1 MNSTFKVVFNKAR
14 GALMVVNEVTSSV
27 QGKGTKTVVAA
38 AVAAMIAGV
47 SGSAMAIETDTEIK
61 ATDTALKATFTKAE
75 KQTDVASSLIGTSGD
90 KLALKNV
97 TNKDMYAAGSL
108 DLTASSKDNV
118 VTLKNGSVS
127 NFSGKVTSADHFGAV
142 VTATTGTLKID
153 NVTFENN
160 KFDEVKT
167 GEQKHNGA
175 RGIIRAAGANLEVAK
190 STFAGNEAVLGGAI
204 NVWSNGENTVKITD
218 STFTGNATKSHG
230 GAVYIT
236 GSKVKTTIA
245 DSTFSKNTS
254 GKQGG
259 ALQLAGA
266 GETTITNTTFSEN
279 AAGTFG
285 GAINATNTQ
294 VVAKNVNFEGN
305 KAVGDDGHGGA
316 LFLNGN
322 TASYTQAGG
331 KFVGNS
337 AKKNGGAIRVQDGA
351 DLALTNVVF
360 DGNTAANG
368 GAVDTFNA
376 GDVKFTDTTFT
387 NNQAG
392 GWGGAL
398 RINGGN
404 VTIAVTEGKSLVY
417 EGNKAGTNAEEAA
430 AKNYEKQGDFM
441 YLNGASDKATFE
453 LAGDLTIKDSIV
465 SNHGTIEKTG
475 KGTLTTADMTGFVGT
490 LNVNEGKMV
499 IEGGIAEYDIA
510 AQVGVNNSSSE
521 AAQLGA
527 TNVTVG
533 QAAVTKGNA
542 KPAVKAELAMGAV
555 QANHAINFVVNEGST
570 LTMQSLAVGTKEYT
584 QRNAEKDATPAKAT
598 YVGAVNITGDATVTE
613 GITIA
618 AGTAEK
624 GAVLTQI
631 FGNLTAKSLTVA
643 AAVKDDKKTVTAE
656 AGTFAQT
663 AGKLTVD
670 TLTNGGTM
678 TVNGTVVTKADSVN
692 SGNINTYSAQDKKGT
707 LVISGGTFTND
718 GTMTFDKITV
728 EDGATLKT
736 GVNLN
741 GEASFVA
748 FTELDLQKGST
759 LNINALNA
767 KSTVDGKE
775 VEKADILKFT
785 EGTLNLEGGALQVAG
800 EAFTGKV
807 ELAQGTTANINGDYT
822 FEQVKNAGN
831 VTVEGGTLTVTDS
844 FTATSKAESATVG
857 TFTVENNGT
866 PALTTK
872 ASGLDIAKSTS
883 TEAKYTA
890 GAVINNGTITFT
902 DAAGEFANLDAVKKV
917 KDAIASSGNGLIV
930 FGDKVT
936 IKAEEV
942 DKVLMDGKVTATNA
956 EKLAGVELEQ
966 FKDATVTGVTD
977 PLSGSF
983 GKVELA
989 TNETALEV
997 TSGLKLNGTGDLVTV
1012 KGQDDKVT
1020 LKGVSIGEN
1029 GKLTTTGAGA
1039 VVGAIVGSSDK
1050 FGALNV
1056 AAGDLTV
1063 KGAATLQNLTV
1074 AADSALVMG
1083 KAAEADKVVGTL
1095 EVKDN
1100 ALVLGTLTAGE
1111 VNLKDADVLGTL
1123 TADKLTATG
1132 KVFVGSDEAD
1142 VAGKLVVNELVSGT
1156 VFADPA
1162 WKDGHILSLNDASQ
1176 VAVGTAAAGSTV
1188 VAGQGS
1194 LVALGTTDL
1203 DVAVKTVA
1211 AAGHAV
1217 LGTNEGQMKS
1227 AIYVDGGKTYDEAT
1241 DTTSY
1246 KTIAGNVIASGWNTD
1261 GFDAASA
1268 DAKTGVQVLENNL
1281 MVVDMNTIDKTGAN
1295 AVFVKDVTNN
1305 GTIYLA
1311 DAEFG
1316 DKVMFTEADYRQGTT
1331 GAITFNGDRLMSAAF
1346 KDKVHTIAFDDA
1358 KVASYEGL
1366 ETLPLVTA
1374 MYEGKAQNG
1383 ASTSA
1388 KFNNWLMS
1396 SGNGLDREEVIAIG
1410 NDAAKLGATSAVAS
1424 VTMDAI
1430 SAFNDSVA
1438 ARTNVLAQ
1446 RAEGVTVWADV
1457 MGGHY
1462 EAKELMDGQGY
1473 KSDVYGGVLGVDSVV
1488 DGYTLGAAFTVATA
1502 DTDSTNT
1509 LAVSSTDSDFV
1520 GFSVY
1525 GAKAFG
1531 QFNLA
1536 ADLGYM
1542 KGSNDVS
1549 VNAYNI
1555 GDFSADTD
1563 AFTLGLRGDVL
1574 VDAGSFKVVPHA
1586 GLRFTHLTTDDFE
1599 SAYTTKID
1607 SMNIFQM
1614 PVGVTVTGNVE
1625 AAGWNVAPL
1634 LDLSVVPA
1642 FGDTDADMTLGI
1654 NGVAATS
1661 ALSTQVIDSNLFQMK
1676 LGVSAQKDAFTF
1688 GLNYKLGAGSD
1699 NRVNNTFNA
1708 TVGYAF

>member
-47 SGSAMAIETDTEIK
+47 SGSAMAADADTVIN

-75 KQTDVASSLIGTSGD
+75 QQADVKGSLIGTSNNG
-90 KLALKNV
+90 KLVLKNG
-97 TNKDMYAAGSL
+97 TNKGMYAAGSL
-108 DLTASSKDNV
+108 DLTASSSKDGV

-167 GEQKHNGA
+167 GDNLHNGS

-204 NVWSNGENTVKITD
+204 NVWSDGENTVKIAD

-236 GSKVKTTIA
+236 GSHVKTTIA
-245 DSTFSKNTS
+245 DATFSKNTS

-259 ALQLAGA
+259 ALQLTGA

-294 VVAKNVNFEGN
+294 VVAENVTFEGN
-305 KAVGDDGHGGA
+305 KAASADGHGGA
-316 LFLNGN
+316 LSVDGQG
-322 TASYTQAGG
+322 ASYTQAGG

-351 DLALTNVVF
+351 DLALKNVVF

-368 GAVDTFNA
+368 GAVDTYNA
-376 GDVKFTDTTFT
+376 GAVKFTDTTFT

-398 RINGGN
+398 RINGNN

-430 AKNYEKQGDFM
+430 VKKFEKQGDFM
-441 YLNGASDKATFE
+441 YLSNDTDTASFE

-465 SNHGTIEKTG
+465 SNHGTIKKTG
-475 KGTLTTADMTGFVGT
+475 KGTLTTADMTGFVGN
-490 LNVNEGKMV
+490 LHVKEGKMV

-510 AQVGVNNSSSE
+510 AQGAVNGANSG
-521 AAQLGA
+521 AAGELAA
-527 TNVTVG
+527 TTVTVG
-533 QAAVTKGNA
+533 QAAGA

-555 QANHAINFVVNEGST
+555 QANHAINFVVNKGST

-584 QRNAEKDATPAKAT
+584 PRNAEKDAIPAKAT
-598 YVGAVNITGDATVTE
+598 YVGAVTIKGDATVTE
-613 GITIA
+613 GITVA
-618 AGTAEK
+618 AGTAGQ
-624 GAVLTQI
+624 GAVLTQKS
-631 FGNLTAKSLTVA
+631 GNLTAKSLTVA
-643 AAVKDDKKTVTAE
+643 AEVKKDKNNVTTAK
-656 AGTFAQT
+656 AGTFTQEDGT
-663 AGKLTVD
+663 LTVD

-678 TVNGTVVTKADSVN
+678 TVAGTVVTKADSVN
-692 SGNINTYSAQDKKGT
+692 SGAINSYESKTGSLTIA
-707 LVISGGTFTND
+707 GGTFSND
-718 GTMTFDKITV
+718 GKMTFNKITV

-741 GEASFVA
+741 GEPSFVV
-748 FTELDLQKGST
+748 FKELNLQKGST
-759 LNINALNA
+759 LNINALND
-767 KSTVDGKE
+767 KSANTVKE
-775 VEKADILKFT
+775 NDILKFT
-785 EGTLNLEGGALQVAG
+785 EGTVNLNGGALQVAG

-807 ELAQGTTANINGDYT
+807 ALDAGATANIDGDYT
-822 FEQVKNAGN
+822 FEQVNNGGKA
-831 VTVEGGTLTVTDS
+831 TVGGTLTVTDS
-844 FTATSKAESATVG
+844 FAAGDFTVADNGTLVLTSKAAGLKIAEGTATK
-857 TFTVENNGT
+857 NSN
-866 PALTTK
+866 LT
-872 ASGLDIAKSTS
+872 
-883 TEAKYTA
+883 
-890 GAVINNGTITFT
+890 NNGTITFT
-902 DAAGEFANLDAVKKV
+902 DAAGEFADLEKVAAVKN
-917 KDAIASSGNGLIV
+917 AIARFGNGLIV

-942 DKVLMDGKVTATNA
+942 NKVLKDGKVTATNA
-956 EKLAGVELEQ
+956 AKLAGVELEQ
-966 FKDATVTGVTD
+966 FKDATVTEVNSNSA
-977 PLSGSF
+977 LSGSF

-989 TNETALEV
+989 AGENALTVE
-997 TSGLKLNGTGDLVTV
+997 SGLKLNGTGDLVTV

-1020 LKGVSIGEN
+1020 LKGVNIGKN

-1039 VVGAIVGSSDK
+1039 VVGTIAGKDNK

-1063 KGAATLQNLTV
+1063 KGDATVQNLTV
-1074 AADSALVMG
+1074 AADTALVMA
-1083 KAAEADKVVGTL
+1083 KAAEADEAVGNL
-1095 EVKDN
+1095 DVKDH
-1100 ALVLGTLTAGE
+1100 ALVLGTLTAGK
-1111 VNLKDADVLGTL
+1111 VTLG
-1123 TADKLTATG
+1123 
-1132 KVFVGSDEAD
+1132 EAD
-1142 VAGKLVVNELVSGT
+1142 VAGKLVVNELASGT
-1156 VFADPA
+1156 VFADSA
-1162 WKDGHILSLNDASQ
+1162 WKDGHGLTLNDASQ
-1176 VAVGTAAAGSTV
+1176 VAIGSIVGVDSTV
-1188 VAGQGS
+1188 MAGQGS
-1194 LVALGTTDL
+1194 LVAIGTTDL
-1203 DVAVKTVA
+1203 DVAAKAVA

-1227 AIYVDGGKTYDEAT
+1227 AIYVDGGKTYNEAT

-1246 KTIAGNVIASGWNTD
+1246 KTIAGNVIASGWSTAE
-1261 GFDAASA
+1261 FKAAA
-1268 DAKTGVQVLENNL
+1268 NKTGVQVLENNL
-1281 MVVDMNTIDKTGAN
+1281 MVVDMNTIDTTGAN
-1295 AVFVKDVTNN
+1295 AVFANAVTNN

-1316 DKVMFTEADYRQGTT
+1316 DKVMFSEAGYTPDTT
-1331 GAITFNGDRLMSAAF
+1331 GVITFNGDRLMSAAL

-1424 VTMDAI
+1424 VTMDAL

>member
-47 SGSAMAIETDTEIK
+47 SGSAMATETDTEIK

-75 KQTDVASSLIGTSGD
+75 KQDDVASSLIGTSGD
-90 KLALKNV
+90 KLVLKNV
-97 TNKDMYAAGSL
+97 TNKGMYAAGSL

-417 EGNKAGTNAEEAA
+417 EGNRAGTNAEAA

-441 YLNGASDKATFE
+441 YLNGASDRAAFE

-475 KGTLTTADMTGFVGT
+475 KGTLTTADMTGFVGK
-490 LNVNEGKMV
+490 LDVKEGKMV

-510 AQVGVNNSSSE
+510 AQIGVNKGTS
-521 AAQLGA
+521 GA
-527 TNVTVG
+527 VELDPTTVTVG
-533 QAAVTKGNA
+533 QDGEPFA
-542 KPAVKAELAMGAV
+542 KAELAMGAV
-555 QANHAINFVVNEGST
+555 QANHAINFDVNEGST
-570 LTMQSLAVGTKEYT
+570 LTMQSLTVGTKEYA
-584 QRNAEKDATPAKAT
+584 QRTEAKADPAKAT

-613 GITIA
+613 GVTVA
-618 AGTAEK
+618 AGTADK
-624 GAVLTQI
+624 AAVLTQTS
-631 FGNLTAKSLTVA
+631 GNLTAKSLTVA
-643 AAVKDDKKTVTAE
+643 AAVEKDQKVTAQ
-656 AGTFAQT
+656 AGTFNQT
-663 AGKLTVD
+663 DGTLTVD

-678 TVNGTVVTKADSVN
+678 TVNGTVVTNADSVN
-692 SGNINTYSAQDKKGT
+692 TGAINSYKSKNGSLTIA
-707 LVISGGTFTND
+707 GGTFTND

-736 GVNLN
+736 GVNLD
-741 GEASFVA
+741 GEASFVV
-748 FTELDLQKGST
+748 FKTLDLQKGST

-767 KSTVDGKE
+767 KSKVDG
-775 VEKADILKFT
+775 KADILKFT
-785 EGTLNLEGGALQVAG
+785 EGTVNLYGGALQVAG

-807 ELAQGTTANINGDYT
+807 ELAQGTTTNINGDYT
-822 FEQVKNAGN
+822 FEQVNNAGTT
-831 VTVEGGTLTVTDS
+831 TVGGTLTVTDS
-844 FTATSKAESATVG
+844 FTAGK
-857 TFTVENNGT
+857 FTVENNGT
-866 PALTTK
+866 LVLTSK
-872 ASGLDIAKSTS
+872 AAGLKIAVG
-883 TEAKYTA
+883 TA
-890 GAVINNGTITFT
+890 TNNNQLINNGTITFT
-902 DAAGEFANLDAVKKV
+902 DAAGEFASLDKVAAV
-917 KDAIASSGNGLIV
+917 KDAIAPSGNGLIV

-942 DKVLMDGKVTATNA
+942 NKVLKDGKVKASDVAN
-956 EKLAGVELEQ
+956 LAGVELEQ
-966 FKDATVTGVTD
+966 FKDATVTGVD
-977 PLSGSF
+977 AALSGSF

-989 TNETALEV
+989 AGQTALTVE
-997 TSGLKLNGTGDLVTV
+997 SGLKLNGTGDLVTV
-1012 KGQDDKVT
+1012 KKDKTVT
-1020 LKGVSIGEN
+1020 LQGVNIGEY

-1039 VVGAIVGSSDK
+1039 VVGAIAGNGGK

-1056 AAGDLTV
+1056 AAG
-1063 KGAATLQNLTV
+1063 
-1074 AADSALVMG
+1074 
-1083 KAAEADKVVGTL
+1083 
-1095 EVKDN
+1095 
-1100 ALVLGTLTAGE
+1100 
-1111 VNLKDADVLGTL
+1111 TL
-1123 TADKLTATG
+1123 TADKLDATD
-1132 KVFVGSDEAD
+1132 VVLVGSDEED

-1162 WKDGHILSLNDASQ
+1162 WKDGLGLSLNDASQ
-1176 VAVGTAAAGSTV
+1176 VAIGSIGANSTV
-1188 VAGQGS
+1188 IAGQGS
-1194 LVALGTTDL
+1194 LVAIGTTDL
-1203 DVAVKTVA
+1203 DVAAKAVA

-1217 LGTNEGQMKS
+1217 LGPNEGQMRS

-1246 KTIAGNVIASGWNTD
+1246 EKINGNVIASGWNEAK
-1261 GFDAASA
+1261 FEDAETNNQVPAN
-1268 DAKTGVQVLENNL
+1268 VQVLENNL

-1316 DKVMFTEADYRQGTT
+1316 DKVMFTEADYTQGTT
-1331 GAITFNGDRLMSAAF
+1331 GAITFNGDRLMSAAL

-1488 DGYTLGAAFTVATA
+1488 SGYTLGAAFTVATA

>member
-47 SGSAMAIETDTEIK
+47 SGSAMATETDTEIK
-61 ATDTALKATFTKAE
+61 TTDTTLKATFTKAE
-75 KQTDVASSLIGTSGD
+75 TQADVTGSLIGTSET
-90 KLALKNV
+90 KLVLKNV
-97 TNKDMYAAGSL
+97 TNNGMYAAGSL
-108 DLTASSKDNV
+108 DLTASSKDDV

-127 NFSGKVTSADHFGAV
+127 NFSGKVTSGNHFGAV
-142 VTATTGTLKID
+142 ITATTGTLKID

-167 GEQKHNGA
+167 GDKGKQHNGT
-175 RGIIRAAGANLEVAK
+175 RGIIRAAGANLDVAN

-204 NVWSNGENTVKITD
+204 NVWSDGENTVKIAD

-236 GSKVKTTIA
+236 GSQVKTTIA

-254 GKQGG
+254 GKLGG

-368 GAVDTFNA
+368 GAVDTWNA
-376 GDVKFTDTTFT
+376 GNVKFTDTIFT

-430 AKNYEKQGDFM
+430 VKKFEKQGDFM
-441 YLNGASDKATFE
+441 YLSNATDTASFE

-475 KGTLTTADMTGFVGT
+475 KGTLTTADMTGFVGK
-490 LNVNEGKMV
+490 LDVKEGKMV

-510 AQVGVNNSSSE
+510 AQIDVNNGSNDAVE
-521 AAQLGA
+521 LAA
-527 TNVTVG
+527 TTVTVG
-533 QAAVTKGNA
+533 QADKS
-542 KPAVKAELAMGAV
+542 AVKAELAMGAV

-584 QRNAEKDATPAKAT
+584 QRTAVAKGDTPATAT
-598 YVGAVNITGDATVTE
+598 YVGNVAIKGNATVTE
-613 GITIA
+613 GITVA
-618 AGTAEK
+618 AGTANQV
-624 GAVLTQI
+624 AALTQTS
-631 FGNLTAKSLTVA
+631 GNLTAKSLTVA
-643 AAVKDDKKTVTAE
+643 AAVKGEKDAVTAQAGKFTQE
-656 AGTFAQT
+656 AGT
-663 AGKLTVD
+663 LTVD

-678 TVNGTVVTKADSVN
+678 TVKGTVVTNADSVN
-692 SGNINTYSAQDKKGT
+692 TGAINSYESKTGSLTIA
-707 LVISGGTFTND
+707 GGTFTND

-728 EDGATLKT
+728 ADGATLKT
-736 GVNLN
+736 GINLD
-741 GEASFVA
+741 GTASFVV
-748 FTELDLQKGST
+748 FQELDLQKGST

-767 KSTVDGKE
+767 KSQVDGKE

-785 EGTLNLEGGALQVAG
+785 EGTVKLNGGALQVAG

-807 ELAQGTTANINGDYT
+807 ELVAGATANINGDYT
-822 FEQVKNAGN
+822 FEQVNNGGTA
-831 VTVEGGTLTVTDS
+831 TVGGTLTVTDS
-844 FTATSKAESATVG
+844 FTAG
-857 TFTVENNGT
+857 DFTVENNGT
-866 PALTTK
+866 LVLTSK
-872 ASGLDIAKSTS
+872 AAGLNIA
-883 TEAKYTA
+883 EGTA
-890 GAVINNGTITFT
+890 AENIAVTNNGTITFT
-902 DAAGEFANLDAVKKV
+902 DAAGEFATLDAVQTV
-917 KDAIASSGNGLIV
+917 KGKLASSGNGLIV

-936 IKAEEV
+936 VKADAIK
-942 DKVLMDGKVTATNA
+942 DVLKDGKVTATNA
-956 EKLAGVELEQ
+956 AKLAGVELEQ
-966 FKDATVTGVTD
+966 FKDATVTGVDTA
-977 PLSGSF
+977 LSGSF

-989 TNETALEV
+989 AGQTALTVE
-997 TSGLKLNGTGDLVTV
+997 SGLKLNGTGDLVTV
-1012 KGQDDKVT
+1012 KEDKTVT
-1020 LKGVSIGEN
+1020 LKGVNIGQN

-1039 VVGAIVGSSDK
+1039 VVGAIAGN
-1050 FGALNV
+1050 GALNV

-1063 KGAATLQNLTV
+1063 KGNATVENLTV

-1083 KAAEADKVVGTL
+1083 KAAEAKAVGAL
-1095 EVKDN
+1095 EVKN
-1100 ALVLGTLTAGE
+1100 HAL
-1111 VNLKDADVLGTL
+1111 VLGTL
-1123 TADKLTATG
+1123 TADKLAATG
-1132 KVFVGSDEAD
+1132 TVCVGSDEED

-1176 VAVGTAAAGSTV
+1176 VAIGSIGANSTV

-1194 LVALGTTDL
+1194 LVALGTTAL

-1246 KTIAGNVIASGWNTD
+1246 KTIAGNVIASGWSTAE
-1261 GFDAASA
+1261 FEDAAN
-1268 DAKTGVQVLENNL
+1268 KTGVQVLENNL
-1281 MVVDMNTIDKTGAN
+1281 MVVDMNTIDKTGAH
-1295 AVFVKDVTNN
+1295 AVFANAVTNN

-1316 DKVMFTEADYRQGTT
+1316 DKVMFSEAGYTQGTI

-1488 DGYTLGAAFTVATA
+1488 SGYTLGAAFTVVTA

-1520 GFSVY
+1520 GFSFY

>member
-1 MNSTFKVVFNKAR
+1 MD
-14 GALMVVNEVTSSV
+14 G
-27 QGKGTKTVVAA
+27 QG
-38 AVAAMIAGV
+38 
-47 SGSAMAIETDTEIK
+47 
-61 ATDTALKATFTKAE
+61 
-75 KQTDVASSLIGTSGD
+75 
-90 KLALKNV
+90 
-97 TNKDMYAAGSL
+97 
-108 DLTASSKDNV
+108 
-118 VTLKNGSVS
+118 
-127 NFSGKVTSADHFGAV
+127 
-142 VTATTGTLKID
+142 
-153 NVTFENN
+153 
-160 KFDEVKT
+160 
-167 GEQKHNGA
+167 
-175 RGIIRAAGANLEVAK
+175 
-190 STFAGNEAVLGGAI
+190 
-204 NVWSNGENTVKITD
+204 
-218 STFTGNATKSHG
+218 
-230 GAVYIT
+230 
-236 GSKVKTTIA
+236 
-245 DSTFSKNTS
+245 
-254 GKQGG
+254 
-259 ALQLAGA
+259 
-266 GETTITNTTFSEN
+266 
-279 AAGTFG
+279 
-285 GAINATNTQ
+285 
-294 VVAKNVNFEGN
+294 
-305 KAVGDDGHGGA
+305 
-316 LFLNGN
+316 
-322 TASYTQAGG
+322 ASYTQAGG

-351 DLALTNVVF
+351 ALDLTNVVF

-368 GAVDTFNA
+368 GAVDTFKA
-376 GDVKFTDTTFT
+376 GNVKFTDTTFT

-398 RINGGN
+398 RINGGK

-430 AKNYEKQGDFM
+430 VKKFEKQGDFM
-441 YLNGASDKATFE
+441 YLSNATDTASFE

-465 SNHGTIEKTG
+465 SNHGIIEKTG
-475 KGTLTTADMTGFVGT
+475 KGTLTTADMTGFVGN
-490 LNVNEGKMV
+490 LNVKEGKMV

-510 AQVGVNNSSSE
+510 AQGAVNGGNSE
-521 AAQLGA
+521 AA
-527 TNVTVG
+527 TTKVTVG
-533 QAAVTKGNA
+533 QAAVTQGDA

-555 QANHAINFVVNEGST
+555 QANHAIDFVVHKGST
-570 LTMQSLAVGTKEYT
+570 LTMQSLAVGTKEYA

-613 GITIA
+613 GITVA
-618 AGTAEK
+618 AGTADK
-624 GAVLTQI
+624 AAVLTQTS
-631 FGNLTAKSLTVA
+631 GNLTAKSLTVA
-643 AAVKDDKKTVTAE
+643 AAVEKDQKVTAK
-656 AGTFAQT
+656 AGTFNQT
-663 AGKLTVD
+663 DGTLTVD

-678 TVNGTVVTKADSVN
+678 TVNGTVVTNADSVN
-692 SGNINTYSAQDKKGT
+692 TGAINSYKSKNGSLTIA
-707 LVISGGTFTND
+707 GGTFTND
-718 GTMTFDKITV
+718 GTMTFNKITV

-736 GVNLN
+736 GVNLD
-741 GEASFVA
+741 GKASFVV
-748 FTELDLQKGST
+748 FKTLDLQKGST

-767 KSTVDGKE
+767 KSKDDG
-775 VEKADILKFT
+775 KADILKFT
-785 EGTLNLEGGALQVAG
+785 EGTVNLNGGALQVAG

-807 ELAQGTTANINGDYT
+807 ELAQGTTTNINGDYT
-822 FEQVKNAGN
+822 FEQVNNAGTT
-831 VTVEGGTLTVTDS
+831 TVGGTLTVTDS
-844 FTATSKAESATVG
+844 FTAG
-857 TFTVENNGT
+857 TFKVDNNGT
-866 PALTTK
+866 LVLTTK
-872 ASGLDIAKSTS
+872 AAGLKIA
-883 TEAKYTA
+883 EGTA
-890 GAVINNGTITFT
+890 TTNSNLTNNGTITFT
-902 DAAGEFANLDAVKKV
+902 DAAGEFADLGKVAAVKNALV
-917 KDAIASSGNGLIV
+917 SSGNGLIV

-936 IKAEEV
+936 VKADAIK
-942 DKVLMDGKVTATNA
+942 DVLVDGKVKYSDVAS
-956 EKLAGVELEQ
+956 LAGVELEQ
-966 FKDATVTGVTD
+966 FKDATVTGVATA
-977 PLSGSF
+977 LSGSF

-989 TNETALEV
+989 AGQPALTV
-997 TSGLKLNGTGDLVTV
+997 KYGLKLNGTGDLVTV
-1012 KGQDDKVT
+1012 TKDKTVT
-1020 LKGVSIGEN
+1020 LQGVNIGEY

-1039 VVGAIVGSSDK
+1039 VVGAIAGNGGK

-1063 KGAATLQNLTV
+1063 KGAAALQNLTV

-1083 KAAEADKVVGTL
+1083 KAAETATAVGDL
-1095 EVKDN
+1095 EVKDY
-1100 ALVLGTLTAGE
+1100 ALVLGTLTAGKVTLGE
-1111 VNLKDADVLGTL
+1111 ADVFGTL
-1123 TADKLTATG
+1123 TADKLDATD
-1132 KVFVGSDEAD
+1132 VVLVGSDEED

-1162 WKDGHILSLNDASQ
+1162 WKDGLGLSLNDASQ
-1176 VAVGTAAAGSTV
+1176 VAIGSIGANSTV
-1188 VAGQGS
+1188 IAGQGS
-1194 LVALGTTDL
+1194 LVAIGTTDL
-1203 DVAVKTVA
+1203 DVAAKAVA

-1217 LGTNEGQMKS
+1217 LGPNEGQMRS

-1246 KTIAGNVIASGWNTD
+1246 EKINGNVIASGWNEAK
-1261 GFDAASA
+1261 FEDAETNNQVPAN
-1268 DAKTGVQVLENNL
+1268 VQVLENNL

-1316 DKVMFTEADYRQGTT
+1316 DKVMFTEADYTQGTT
-1331 GAITFNGDRLMSAAF
+1331 GAITFNGDRLMSAAL

-1488 DGYTLGAAFTVATA
+1488 SGYTLGAAFTVATA

>member
-47 SGSAMAIETDTEIK
+47 SGSAMATETDTEIK

-75 KQTDVASSLIGTSGD
+75 TQDNVASSLIGTSGD
-90 KLALKNV
+90 KLVLKNV
-97 TNKDMYAAGSL
+97 TNKGMYAAGSL

-127 NFSGKVTSADHFGAV
+127 NFSGKVTSTDHFGAV

-160 KFDEVKT
+160 KFDEVNT
-167 GEQKHNGA
+167 GDKQHNGT

-236 GSKVKTTIA
+236 GSQVKTTIA
-245 DSTFSKNTS
+245 DATFSKNTS

-285 GAINATNTQ
+285 GAINATGTK
-294 VVAKNVNFEGN
+294 VAATNVTFEGN
-305 KAVGDDGHGGA
+305 KAASADGHGGA
-316 LFLNGN
+316 LFVDGQG
-322 TASYTQAGG
+322 ASYTQVGG

-337 AKKNGGAIRVQDGA
+337 AKKNGGAIRVQNGA
-351 DLALTNVVF
+351 HLDLTNVVF

-368 GAVDTFNA
+368 GAVDTFKA

-387 NNQAG
+387 NNQTG

-404 VTIAVTEGKSLVY
+404 VTIVVTEGKSLVY

-430 AKNYEKQGDFM
+430 VKKYEKQGDFM
-441 YLNGASDKATFE
+441 YLSNASDKATFA

-465 SNHGTIEKTG
+465 SNHGTIEKTD
-475 KGTLTTADMTGFVGT
+475 KGTLTTADMTGFVGN
-490 LNVNEGKMV
+490 LNVKEGKMV

-510 AQVGVNNSSSE
+510 AQGAVNGANSG
-521 AAQLGA
+521 AAGGLAA
-527 TNVTVG
+527 TTVTVG
-533 QAAVTKGNA
+533 QAAGA

-555 QANHAINFVVNEGST
+555 QANHAIDFVVNEGST

-584 QRNAEKDATPAKAT
+584 QRTAAKAATPAKAT

-613 GITIA
+613 GITVA

-624 GAVLTQI
+624 AAVLTQTS
-631 FGNLTAKSLTVA
+631 GNLTAKSLTVA
-643 AAVKDDKKTVTAE
+643 AAVKGEKDAVTAQ
-656 AGTFAQT
+656 AGTFTQEA
-663 AGKLTVD
+663 AGTLTVD

-678 TVNGTVVTKADSVN
+678 TVKGTVVTNADSVN
-692 SGNINTYSAQDKKGT
+692 TGAINSSESKNGSLTIA
-707 LVISGGTFTND
+707 GGTFTND
-718 GTMTFDKITV
+718 GKMTFKKITV

-736 GVNLN
+736 GVNLD
-741 GEASFVA
+741 GKASFVV
-748 FTELDLQKGST
+748 FETLDLQKGST

-767 KSTVDGKE
+767 KSKDDG
-775 VEKADILKFT
+775 KADILKFK
-785 EGTLNLEGGALQVAG
+785 EGTVNLYGGALQVAG

-807 ELAQGTTANINGDYT
+807 ALDAGATAIINGDYT
-822 FEQVKNAGN
+822 FEQVNNGGTA
-831 VTVEGGTLTVTDS
+831 TVDGTLTVTDS
-844 FTATSKAESATVG
+844 FTAGKFTVGNNGTLVLTSKAAGLKIAEGTAT
-857 TFTVENNGT
+857 TNSN
-866 PALTTK
+866 LT
-872 ASGLDIAKSTS
+872 
-883 TEAKYTA
+883 
-890 GAVINNGTITFT
+890 NNGTITFT
-902 DAAGEFANLDAVKKV
+902 DAAGEFATLSAVKTV
-917 KDAIASSGNGLIV
+917 KKALASSGNGLIV

-942 DKVLMDGKVTATNA
+942 NKVLKDGKVKASDVA
-956 EKLAGVELEQ
+956 DLAGVELEQ
-966 FKDATVTGVTD
+966 FKDATVTDVEAA
-977 PLSGSF
+977 LSGSF

-989 TNETALEV
+989 TGQTALTV
-997 TSGLKLNGTGDLVTV
+997 DSGLKLNGTGDLVTV
-1012 KGQDDKVT
+1012 KKDKTVT
-1020 LKGVSIGEN
+1020 LQGVNIGEH

-1039 VVGAIVGSSDK
+1039 VVGTIAGNKDNK

-1063 KGAATLQNLTV
+1063 KGDATVQNLTV
-1074 AADSALVMG
+1074 AADTALVMA
-1083 KAAEADKVVGTL
+1083 KAAEADEAVGNL
-1095 EVKDN
+1095 EVKDH
-1100 ALVLGTLTAGE
+1100 ALVLGTLTAGKVTLGE
-1111 VNLKDADVLGTL
+1111 ADVFGTL
-1123 TADKLTATG
+1123 TADKLTANG
-1132 KVFVGSDEAD
+1132 DVFVGSDEED
-1142 VAGKLVVNELVSGT
+1142 VAGKLVVNELASGT
-1156 VFADPA
+1156 VFADSA
-1162 WKDGHILSLNDASQ
+1162 WKDGHGLTLNDASQ
-1176 VAVGTAAAGSTV
+1176 VAIGSIVGVDSTV
-1188 VAGQGS
+1188 MAGQGS

-1203 DVAVKTVA
+1203 DVAAKAVA

-1246 KTIAGNVIASGWNTD
+1246 KTIAGNVIASGWNEAK
-1261 GFDAASA
+1261 FEDAEPNNQVPAN
-1268 DAKTGVQVLENNL
+1268 VQVLENNL
-1281 MVVDMNTIDKTGAN
+1281 MVVDMNTIDTTGAN
-1295 AVFVKDVTNN
+1295 AVFAKAVTNN

-1316 DKVMFTEADYRQGTT
+1316 DKVMFSKAGYTQGTT
-1331 GAITFNGDRLMSAAF
+1331 GAITFNGDRLMSAAL

>member
-47 SGSAMAIETDTEIK
+47 SGSAMATETDTEIK
-61 ATDTALKATFTKAE
+61 TTDTTLKATFTKAE
-75 KQTDVASSLIGTSGD
+75 TQADVTGSLIGTSET
-90 KLALKNV
+90 KLVLKNV
-97 TNKDMYAAGSL
+97 TNNGMYAAGSL
-108 DLTASSKDNV
+108 DLTASSKDDV

-127 NFSGKVTSADHFGAV
+127 NFSGKVTSGNHFGAV
-142 VTATTGTLKID
+142 ITATTGTLKID

-167 GEQKHNGA
+167 GDKDKQHNGT
-175 RGIIRAAGANLEVAK
+175 RGIIRAAGANLDVAN

-204 NVWSNGENTVKITD
+204 NVWSDGENTVKIAD

-236 GSKVKTTIA
+236 GSQVKTTIA

-254 GKQGG
+254 GKLGG

-368 GAVDTFNA
+368 GAVDTWNA
-376 GDVKFTDTTFT
+376 GNVKFTDTIFT

-430 AKNYEKQGDFM
+430 VKKFEKQGDFM
-441 YLNGASDKATFE
+441 YLSNATDTASFE

-475 KGTLTTADMTGFVGT
+475 KGTLTTADMTGFVGK
-490 LNVNEGKMV
+490 LDVKEGKMV

-510 AQVGVNNSSSE
+510 AQIGVNNGSNDAVE
-521 AAQLGA
+521 LAA
-527 TNVTVG
+527 TTVTVG
-533 QAAVTKGNA
+533 QADKS
-542 KPAVKAELAMGAV
+542 AVKAELAMGAV

-613 GITIA
+613 GITVA

-624 GAVLTQI
+624 AAVLTQTSS
-631 FGNLTAKSLTVA
+631 NLTAKSLAVA
-643 AAVKDDKKTVTAE
+643 AEVKNDKKEVTAK
-656 AGTFAQT
+656 AGMFAQT
-663 AGKLTVD
+663 TGSTLTVD

-678 TVNGTVVTKADSVN
+678 TVGGTVVTKADSVN
-692 SGNINTYSAQDKKGT
+692 TGAINSYESKTGSLTIA
-707 LVISGGTFTND
+707 GGTFTND
-718 GTMTFDKITV
+718 GTMTFNKITV

-736 GVNLN
+736 GVNLD
-741 GEASFVA
+741 GKASFVV
-748 FTELDLQKGST
+748 FETLDLQKGST

-767 KSTVDGKE
+767 KSKVDGKE
-775 VEKADILKFT
+775 VDTLKFT
-785 EGTLNLEGGALQVAG
+785 EGTVNLNGGALQVAG

-807 ELAQGTTANINGDYT
+807 ELAAGAAANINGDYT
-822 FEQVKNAGN
+822 FEQVNNGGTA
-831 VTVEGGTLTVTDS
+831 TVGGTLTVTDS
-844 FTATSKAESATVG
+844 FKAG

-866 PALTTK
+866 LALTTK
-872 ASGLDIAKSTS
+872 AAGLKIDKGTVAEDIAVT
-883 TEAKYTA
+883 
-890 GAVINNGTITFT
+890 NNGTITFT
-902 DAAGEFANLDAVKKV
+902 DAAGEFATLEDVQTVKEKL
-917 KDAIASSGNGLIV
+917 ASSGNGLIV

-936 IKAEEV
+936 VKADAIK
-942 DKVLMDGKVTATNA
+942 DVLKDGKVKASDVAN
-956 EKLAGVELEQ
+956 LAGVELEQ
-966 FKDATVTGVTD
+966 FKDATVTGVD
-977 PLSGSF
+977 AALSGSF
-983 GKVELA
+983 GMVELA
-989 TNETALEV
+989 DNQTALKV
-997 TSGLKLNGTGDLVTV
+997 TSGLKLNGTGDLVTG
-1012 KGQDDKVT
+1012 KGQGDKVT
-1020 LKGVSIGEN
+1020 LQGVNIDGN
-1029 GKLTTTGAGA
+1029 AKLTTTGAGA
-1039 VVGAIVGSSDK
+1039 VVGAIAGEN
-1050 FGALNV
+1050 GALNV

-1063 KGAATLQNLTV
+1063 KGAATVKDLTV

-1083 KAAEADKVVGTL
+1083 KAAETATAVGDL
-1095 EVKDN
+1095 EVKEY
-1100 ALVLGTLTAGE
+1100 ALVLGTLTAGKVTLGE
-1111 VNLKDADVLGTL
+1111 ADVFGTL
-1123 TADKLTATG
+1123 TADKLDATD
-1132 KVFVGSDEAD
+1132 VVLVGSDEED
-1142 VAGKLVVNELVSGT
+1142 VAGMLVVNELASGT

-1246 KTIAGNVIASGWNTD
+1246 KTIDGNVIASGWSTAE
-1261 GFDAASA
+1261 FEAA
-1268 DAKTGVQVLENNL
+1268 DNKTGVQVLENNL
-1281 MVVDMNTIDKTGAN
+1281 MVVDMNTIDKTGAH
-1295 AVFVKDVTNN
+1295 AVFANAVTNN

-1316 DKVMFTEADYRQGTT
+1316 DKVMFSDGGYTQGTT
-1331 GAITFNGDRLMSAAF
+1331 GAITFNGDRLMSAAR
-1346 KDKVHTIAFDDA
+1346 KDNVHTIAFDDA

-1424 VTMDAI
+1424 VTMDAL

-1446 RAEGVTVWADV
+1446 HAEGVTVWADV

-1488 DGYTLGAAFTVATA
+1488 SGYTLGAAFTVATA

-1525 GAKAFG
+1525 GSKAFG

-1654 NGVAATS
+1654 NGVATTS

>member
-47 SGSAMAIETDTEIK
+47 SGSAMATETDTEIK

-90 KLALKNV
+90 ELALKNV

-127 NFSGKVTSADHFGAV
+127 NFSGKVTSPDHFGAV
-142 VTATTGTLKID
+142 VTATRGTLKID

-167 GEQKHNGA
+167 GDNPHNGT

-204 NVWSNGENTVKITD
+204 NVWSNGKNTVKITD

-236 GSKVKTTIA
+236 GSQVKTTIA
-245 DSTFSKNTS
+245 DATFSKNTS

-294 VVAKNVNFEGN
+294 VVAENVTFEGN
-305 KAVGDDGHGGA
+305 KAASADGHGGA
-316 LFLNGN
+316 LFVDGQG
-322 TASYTQAGG
+322 ASYTQAGG

-351 DLALTNVVF
+351 DLALKNVVF

-376 GDVKFTDTTFT
+376 GDVTFTDTTFT

-430 AKNYEKQGDFM
+430 VKKYEKQGDFM
-441 YLNGASDKATFE
+441 YLSNASDKATFA

-465 SNHGTIEKTG
+465 SNQGTIEKTG
-475 KGTLTTADMTGFVGT
+475 KGTLTTADMTGFVGN
-490 LNVNEGKMV
+490 LNVKEGKMV

-510 AQVGVNNSSSE
+510 AQGAVNGANSG
-521 AAQLGA
+521 AAGGLAA
-527 TNVTVG
+527 TTVTVG
-533 QAAVTKGNA
+533 QAAGA

-555 QANHAINFVVNEGST
+555 QANHAIDFVVNEGST

-584 QRNAEKDATPAKAT
+584 QRTAAKAATPTKAT

-613 GITIA
+613 GVTVA
-618 AGTAEK
+618 AGTADK
-624 GAVLTQI
+624 AAVLTQTS
-631 FGNLTAKSLTVA
+631 GNLTAKSLTVA
-643 AAVKDDKKTVTAE
+643 AAVEKDQKVTAK
-656 AGTFAQT
+656 AGTFSQEADGT
-663 AGKLTVD
+663 LTVD

-678 TVNGTVVTKADSVN
+678 TVKGTVVTNADSVN
-692 SGNINTYSAQDKKGT
+692 TGAINSYESKTGSLTIA
-707 LVISGGTFTND
+707 GGTFTND

-728 EDGATLKT
+728 ADGATLKT
-736 GVNLN
+736 GINLD
-741 GEASFVA
+741 GTASFVV
-748 FTELDLQKGST
+748 FQELDLQKGST

-767 KSTVDGKE
+767 KSKVDG
-775 VEKADILKFT
+775 KADILKFT
-785 EGTLNLEGGALQVAG
+785 EGTVKLNGGALQVAG

-807 ELAQGTTANINGDYT
+807 ELAQGTTTNINGDYT
-822 FEQVKNAGN
+822 FEQVNNAGTT
-831 VTVEGGTLTVTDS
+831 TVGGTLTVTDS
-844 FTATSKAESATVG
+844 FTAGK
-857 TFTVENNGT
+857 FTVENNGT
-866 PALTTK
+866 LVLTSK
-872 ASGLDIAKSTS
+872 AAGLKIAVG
-883 TEAKYTA
+883 TA
-890 GAVINNGTITFT
+890 TNNNQLINNGTITFT
-902 DAAGEFANLDAVKKV
+902 DAAGEFASLDKVAAV
-917 KDAIASSGNGLIV
+917 KDAIAPSGNGLIV

-942 DKVLMDGKVTATNA
+942 NKVLKDGKVKASDVAN
-956 EKLAGVELEQ
+956 LAGVELEQ
-966 FKDATVTGVTD
+966 FKDATVTGVD
-977 PLSGSF
+977 AALSGSF

-989 TNETALEV
+989 AGQTALTVE
-997 TSGLKLNGTGDLVTV
+997 SGLKLNGTGDLVTV
-1012 KGQDDKVT
+1012 TKDKTVT
-1020 LKGVSIGEN
+1020 LQGVNIGEY

-1039 VVGAIVGSSDK
+1039 VVGAIAGNGGK

-1063 KGAATLQNLTV
+1063 KGAAALQNLTV

-1083 KAAEADKVVGTL
+1083 KAAETATAVGDL
-1095 EVKDN
+1095 EVKDY
-1100 ALVLGTLTAGE
+1100 ALVLGTLTAGKVTLGE
-1111 VNLKDADVLGTL
+1111 ADVFGTL
-1123 TADKLTATG
+1123 TADKLDATD
-1132 KVFVGSDEAD
+1132 VVLVGSDEED

-1162 WKDGHILSLNDASQ
+1162 WKDGLGLSLNDASQ
-1176 VAVGTAAAGSTV
+1176 VAIGSIDANSTV
-1188 VAGQGS
+1188 IAGQGS
-1194 LVALGTTDL
+1194 LVAIGTTDL
-1203 DVAVKTVA
+1203 DVAAKAVA

-1217 LGTNEGQMKS
+1217 LGPNEGQMRS

-1246 KTIAGNVIASGWNTD
+1246 EKINGNVIASGWNEAK
-1261 GFDAASA
+1261 FEDAETNNQVPAN
-1268 DAKTGVQVLENNL
+1268 VQVLENNL

-1316 DKVMFTEADYRQGTT
+1316 DKVMFTEADYTQGTT
-1331 GAITFNGDRLMSAAF
+1331 GAITFNGDRLMSAAL

-1488 DGYTLGAAFTVATA
+1488 SGYTLGAAFTVATA

>member
-47 SGSAMAIETDTEIK
+47 SGSAMATETDTEIK

-75 KQTDVASSLIGTSGD
+75 TQDNVASSLIGTSGD
-90 KLALKNV
+90 KLVLKNV
-97 TNKDMYAAGSL
+97 TNKGMYAAGSL

-127 NFSGKVTSADHFGAV
+127 NFSGKVTSTDHFGAV

-160 KFDEVKT
+160 KFDEVNT
-167 GEQKHNGA
+167 GDKQHNGT

-236 GSKVKTTIA
+236 GSQVKTTIA
-245 DSTFSKNTS
+245 DATFSKNTS

-285 GAINATNTQ
+285 GAINATGTK
-294 VVAKNVNFEGN
+294 VAATNVTFEGN
-305 KAVGDDGHGGA
+305 KAASADGHGGA
-316 LFLNGN
+316 LFVDGQG
-322 TASYTQAGG
+322 ASYTQVGG

-337 AKKNGGAIRVQDGA
+337 AKKNGGAIRVQNGA
-351 DLALTNVVF
+351 HLDLTNVVF

-368 GAVDTFNA
+368 GAVDTFKA

-387 NNQAG
+387 NNQTG

-404 VTIAVTEGKSLVY
+404 VTIVVTEGKSLVY

-430 AKNYEKQGDFM
+430 VKKYEKQGDFM
-441 YLNGASDKATFE
+441 YLSNASDKATFA

-475 KGTLTTADMTGFVGT
+475 KGTLTTADMTGFVGN
-490 LNVNEGKMV
+490 LNVKEGKMV

-510 AQVGVNNSSSE
+510 AQGAVNGANSG
-521 AAQLGA
+521 AAGGLAA
-527 TNVTVG
+527 TTVTVG
-533 QAAVTKGNA
+533 QAAGA

-555 QANHAINFVVNEGST
+555 QANHAIDFVVNEGST

-584 QRNAEKDATPAKAT
+584 QRTAAKAATPAKAT

-613 GITIA
+613 GITVA
-618 AGTAEK
+618 AGTADK
-624 GAVLTQI
+624 AAVLTQTS
-631 FGNLTAKSLTVA
+631 GNLTAKSLTVA
-643 AAVKDDKKTVTAE
+643 AAVEKDQKVTAQAAGMFNQA
-656 AGTFAQT
+656 AGT
-663 AGKLTVD
+663 LTVD
-670 TLTNGGTM
+670 TLTNGGKM
-678 TVNGTVVTKADSVN
+678 TVNGTVVTNADSVN
-692 SGNINTYSAQDKKGT
+692 TGAINSSESKNGSLTIA
-707 LVISGGTFTND
+707 GGTFTND
-718 GTMTFDKITV
+718 GKMTFKKITV

-736 GVNLN
+736 GVNLD
-741 GEASFVA
+741 GEASFVV
-748 FTELDLQKGST
+748 FETLDLQKGST
-759 LNINALNA
+759 LNINALND
-767 KSTVDGKE
+767 KSANTVKE
-775 VEKADILKFT
+775 NDTLKFT
-785 EGTLNLEGGALQVAG
+785 EGTVNLNGGALQVAG

-807 ELAQGTTANINGDYT
+807 ALDAGATANIDGDYT
-822 FEQVKNAGN
+822 FEQVNNGGKA
-831 VTVEGGTLTVTDS
+831 TVGGTLTVTDS
-844 FTATSKAESATVG
+844 FTAGDFTVADNGTLVLTSKAAGLKIADGIATK
-857 TFTVENNGT
+857 NSN
-866 PALTTK
+866 LT
-872 ASGLDIAKSTS
+872 
-883 TEAKYTA
+883 
-890 GAVINNGTITFT
+890 NNGTITFT
-902 DAAGEFANLDAVKKV
+902 DAAGEFASLDKVADVKNALV
-917 KDAIASSGNGLIV
+917 SSGNGLIV

-936 IKAEEV
+936 VKADAIK
-942 DKVLMDGKVTATNA
+942 DVLKDGKVTATNA
-956 EKLAGVELEQ
+956 AKLAGVELEQ
-966 FKDATVTGVTD
+966 FKDATVTGVDTA
-977 PLSGSF
+977 LSGSF

-989 TNETALEV
+989 TGQTALTV

-1012 KGQDDKVT
+1012 ETDKKVT
-1020 LKGVSIGEN
+1020 LQGVNIGEH

-1039 VVGAIVGSSDK
+1039 VVGAIAGNGDK

-1063 KGAATLQNLTV
+1063 KGAAVLQKLTV

-1083 KAAEADKVVGTL
+1083 KAAEADKAVGAL
-1095 EVKDN
+1095 EVKDY

-1111 VNLKDADVLGTL
+1111 VKLNDADVFGTL
-1123 TADKLTATG
+1123 TADKLTANG
-1132 KVFVGSDEAD
+1132 DVFVGSDEED

-1156 VFADPA
+1156 VFADTA
-1162 WKDGHILSLNDASQ
+1162 WKDGHIRSLNDASP

-1246 KTIAGNVIASGWNTD
+1246 KTIAGNVIASGWSTAE
-1261 GFDAASA
+1261 FEDAAN
-1268 DAKTGVQVLENNL
+1268 KTGVQVLENNL
-1281 MVVDMNTIDKTGAN
+1281 MVVDMNTIDKTGAH
-1295 AVFVKDVTNN
+1295 AVFVKDVINN

-1316 DKVMFTEADYRQGTT
+1316 DKVMFTEADYTQGTT

-1520 GFSVY
+1520 GFSFY

>member
-47 SGSAMAIETDTEIK
+47 SGSAMAADTDTEIK
-61 ATDTALKATFTKAE
+61 ATDTALKATFTKAG
-75 KQTDVASSLIGTSGD
+75 QQVGVTGSLIGTSSDG
-90 KLALKNV
+90 KLVLKNG

-108 DLTASSKDNV
+108 DLTASSSKDGV

-127 NFSGKVTSADHFGAV
+127 NFSGKVTSDDHFGAV
-142 VTATTGTLKID
+142 VTAATGTLKID

-160 KFDEVKT
+160 KFDEVNT
-167 GEQKHNGA
+167 GDKDKQHNGT

-259 ALQLAGA
+259 ALQLSGA

-285 GAINATNTQ
+285 GAINATNTE

-305 KAVGDDGHGGA
+305 KADVNGGA
-316 LFLNGN
+316 IALDGGK
-322 TASYTQAGG
+322 ASYTQAGG

-337 AKKNGGAIRVQDGA
+337 AKKNGGAIRVQNGA
-351 DLALTNVVF
+351 DLDLKNVVF

-376 GDVKFTDTTFT
+376 GDVTFTDTTFT

-441 YLNGASDKATFE
+441 YLNSASDKAMFE

-475 KGTLTTADMTGFVGT
+475 KGTLTTADMTGFVGK
-490 LNVNEGKMV
+490 LDVKEGKMV

-510 AQVGVNNSSSE
+510 AQVGVNSAKSE
-521 AAQLGA
+521 VVQLDA

-533 QAAVTKGNA
+533 QAAVEGKDGKDA

-555 QANHAINFVVNEGST
+555 QANHAINFVVNKGST
-570 LTMQSLAVGTKEYT
+570 LTMQSLAVGTKEYA
-584 QRNAEKDATPAKAT
+584 QRTEAKADPAKVT
-598 YVGAVNITGDATVTE
+598 YVGAVTIQGDATVTE
-613 GITIA
+613 GITVA
-618 AGTAEK
+618 AGTADK
-624 GAVLTQI
+624 AAALTQTS
-631 FGNLTAKSLTVA
+631 GNLTAKSLTVA
-643 AAVKDDKKTVTAE
+643 AAVKKDQKVTAQAGKFTQE
-656 AGTFAQT
+656 AGT
-663 AGKLTVD
+663 LTVD

-678 TVNGTVVTKADSVN
+678 TVKGTVVTNADSVN
-692 SGNINTYSAQDKKGT
+692 TGAINSYESKTGSLTIA
-707 LVISGGTFTND
+707 GGTFTND
-718 GTMTFDKITV
+718 GKMTFKKITV

-736 GVNLN
+736 GVNLD
-741 GEASFVA
+741 GKASFVV
-748 FTELDLQKGST
+748 FETLDLQKGST

-767 KSTVDGKE
+767 KSKDDG
-775 VEKADILKFT
+775 KADILKFT
-785 EGTLNLEGGALQVAG
+785 EGTVNLNGGALQVAG

-807 ELAQGTTANINGDYT
+807 ELAQGTTTNINGDYT
-822 FEQVKNAGN
+822 FEQVNNAGTT
-831 VTVEGGTLTVTDS
+831 TVGGTLTVTDS
-844 FTATSKAESATVG
+844 FTAGDFTVGNNGTLVLTSKAAGLKIAEGTAT
-857 TFTVENNGT
+857 NN
-866 PALTTK
+866 AHL
-872 ASGLDIAKSTS
+872 
-883 TEAKYTA
+883 
-890 GAVINNGTITFT
+890 INDGTITFT
-902 DAAGEFANLDAVKKV
+902 DAAGEFASLDKVAAV
-917 KDAIASSGNGLIV
+917 KDAIAHSGNGLIV

-936 IKAEEV
+936 VKA
-942 DKVLMDGKVTATNA
+942 DAITNVLVDGKVQYSDVAS
-956 EKLAGVELEQ
+956 LAGVELAQ
-966 FKDATVTGVTD
+966 FKDATVTGVNAA
-977 PLSGSF
+977 LSGSF

-989 TNETALEV
+989 DKQDALEV
-997 TSGLKLNGTGDLVTV
+997 TYGLKLNGTGDLVSG
-1012 KGQDDKVT
+1012 KGQGDKVT
-1020 LKGVSIGEN
+1020 LKGVNIGQN

-1039 VVGAIVGSSDK
+1039 VVGAIAGEN
-1050 FGALNV
+1050 GALNV

-1083 KAAEADKVVGTL
+1083 KAAADEAVGAL
-1095 EVKDN
+1095 EVKDY

-1111 VNLKDADVLGTL
+1111 VKLNDADVFGTL
-1123 TADKLTATG
+1123 TADKLTANG
-1132 KVFVGSDEAD
+1132 DVFVGSDEED

-1194 LVALGTTDL
+1194 LVAIGTTDL
-1203 DVAVKTVA
+1203 DVAAKAVA

-1246 KTIAGNVIASGWNTD
+1246 KTIAGHVIASGWNTD
-1261 GFDAASA
+1261 GFDAASV

-1331 GAITFNGDRLMSAAF
+1331 GAITFNGDRLMSAAL

-1488 DGYTLGAAFTVATA
+1488 SGYTLGAAFTVATA

>member
-47 SGSAMAIETDTEIK
+47 SGSAMAADTNTEIK

-75 KQTDVASSLIGTSGD
+75 QQAGVTGSLIGTSDG
-90 KLALKNV
+90 KLVLKND
-97 TNKDMYAAGSL
+97 TNKGMYAAGSL
-108 DLTASSKDNV
+108 DLTASNADDV

-127 NFSGKVTSADHFGAV
+127 NFSGKVNSENHFGAV

-167 GEQKHNGA
+167 GVNQHNGT
-175 RGIIRAAGANLEVAK
+175 RGIISAAGANLEVAK

-204 NVWSNGENTVKITD
+204 NVWSKGENTVKITD

-236 GSKVKTTIA
+236 GSRVKTTIA
-245 DSTFSKNTS
+245 DATFSKNTS
-254 GKQGG
+254 GKLGG
-259 ALQLAGA
+259 ALQLSAAGK
-266 GETTITNTTFSEN
+266 TTITNTTFSEN

-294 VVAKNVNFEGN
+294 VVAENVNFERN
-305 KAVGDDGHGGA
+305 KAVEHGGA
-316 LFLNGN
+316 LFLDGN
-322 TASYTQAGG
+322 TDSHTQAGG

-337 AKKNGGAIRVQDGA
+337 AKKNGGAIRVQNGA
-351 DLALTNVVF
+351 NLDLTNVVF

-368 GAVDTFNA
+368 GAVDTFKA

-398 RINGGN
+398 RINGNN

-430 AKNYEKQGDFM
+430 VKKFEKQGDFM
-441 YLNGASDKATFE
+441 YLSNDTDTASFE

-475 KGTLTTADMTGFVGT
+475 KGTLTTADMTGFVGK
-490 LNVNEGKMV
+490 LDVKEGKMV

-510 AQVGVNNSSSE
+510 AQGAVNGANG
-521 AAQLGA
+521 AAGGFAA
-527 TNVTVG
+527 TTVTVG
-533 QAAVTKGNA
+533 QAAGA

-555 QANHAINFVVNEGST
+555 QANHAIDFVVNEGST
-570 LTMQSLAVGTKEYT
+570 LTMQSLAVGTKEYA
-584 QRNAEKDATPAKAT
+584 QRTEAKADPAKAT

-613 GITIA
+613 GITVA
-618 AGTAEK
+618 AGTADK
-624 GAVLTQI
+624 AAVLTQTS
-631 FGNLTAKSLTVA
+631 GNLTAKSLTVA
-643 AAVKDDKKTVTAE
+643 AAVEKDQKVTAQA
-656 AGTFAQT
+656 AGTFNQAA
-663 AGKLTVD
+663 AGTLTVD

-678 TVNGTVVTKADSVN
+678 TVAGTVVTKADSVN
-692 SGNINTYSAQDKKGT
+692 SGEIKGNQSQT
-707 LVISGGTFTND
+707 GSLTIAGGTFSND
-718 GTMTFDKITV
+718 GKMTFNKITV

-741 GEASFVA
+741 DEPSFVV
-748 FTELDLQKGST
+748 FQELNLQKGST
-759 LNINALNA
+759 LNINALND
-767 KSTVDGKE
+767 KSATNTVKE
-775 VEKADILKFT
+775 NDTLKFT
-785 EGTLNLEGGALQVAG
+785 EGTLNLEGGALQVASK
-800 EAFTGKV
+800 AFTGKV
-807 ELAQGTTANINGDYT
+807 KLDTNANAHVNGDYT
-822 FEQVKNAGN
+822 FEQVNNAGT
-831 VTVEGGTLTVTDS
+831 VTVNGGTLTVTDS
-844 FTATSKAESATVG
+844 FTAGK
-857 TFTVENNGT
+857 FTVENNGT
-866 PALTTK
+866 LVLTSK
-872 ASGLDIAKSTS
+872 AAGLNIA
-883 TEAKYTA
+883 E
-890 GAVINNGTITFT
+890 GAATTNSNLTNNGTITFT
-902 DAAGEFANLDAVKKV
+902 DAAGEFATFNNVAAVKN
-917 KDAIASSGNGLIV
+917 AIAPSGNGLIV

-942 DKVLMDGKVTATNA
+942 NKVLTDGKVKASDVA
-956 EKLAGVELEQ
+956 SLAGVELEQ
-966 FKDATVTGVTD
+966 FKDATVTDVKAA
-977 PLSGSF
+977 LSGSF

-989 TNETALEV
+989 DEQNALEV
-997 TSGLKLNGTGDLVTV
+997 TFGLKLNGTGDLVTV
-1012 KGQDDKVT
+1012 KDQDNKVT
-1020 LKGVSIGEN
+1020 LKGVNIGQN

-1039 VVGAIVGSSDK
+1039 VVGAIAGEN
-1050 FGALNV
+1050 GALNV

-1063 KGAATLQNLTV
+1063 KGNATVENLTV

-1083 KAAEADKVVGTL
+1083 KAETATAVGDL
-1095 EVKDN
+1095 DVKN
-1100 ALVLGTLTAGE
+1100 SALVLGTLTAGN
-1111 VNLKDADVLGTL
+1111 VTLKDAKVLGTL
-1123 TADKLTATG
+1123 TADKLAATG
-1132 KVFVGSDEAD
+1132 TVCVGSDEDDA
-1142 VAGKLVVNELVSGT
+1142 AGKLVVNELGSAM
-1156 VFADPA
+1156 VFAAPA
-1162 WKDGHILSLNDASQ
+1162 WKDGNILSLNDASQ
-1176 VAVGTAAAGSTV
+1176 VAVGTAAASSTV

-1246 KTIAGNVIASGWNTD
+1246 KTIAGNVIASGWSTAEFKAPAN
-1261 GFDAASA
+1261 
-1268 DAKTGVQVLENNL
+1268 KTGVQVLENNL
-1281 MVVDMNTIDKTGAN
+1281 MVVDMNTIDKTGAH
-1295 AVFVKDVTNN
+1295 AVFANAVTNN

-1316 DKVMFTEADYRQGTT
+1316 DKVMFTEADYNQGTT
-1331 GAITFNGDRLMSAAF
+1331 GAITFNGDRLMSAAY

-1520 GFSVY
+1520 GFSFY

>member
-47 SGSAMAIETDTEIK
+47 SGSAMATETDTEIK

-90 KLALKNV
+90 TLALKNV

-108 DLTASSKDNV
+108 DLTASNKDNV

-127 NFSGKVTSADHFGAV
+127 NFSGKVTSANHFGAV

-160 KFDEVKT
+160 KFDEVTT
-167 GEQKHNGA
+167 GDNKHNGT

-204 NVWSNGENTVKITD
+204 NVWSDGENTVKIAD

-236 GSKVKTTIA
+236 GSQVKTTIA
-245 DSTFSKNTS
+245 DATFSKNTS
-254 GKQGG
+254 GKLGG
-259 ALQLAGA
+259 ALQLSDA

-294 VVAKNVNFEGN
+294 VVAENVTFEGN
-305 KAVGDDGHGGA
+305 KAASADGRGGA
-316 LFLNGN
+316 LFVDGQG
-322 TASYTQAGG
+322 ASYTQAGG

-337 AKKNGGAIRVQDGA
+337 AKKNGGAIRVQNGA
-351 DLALTNVVF
+351 DLDLKNVVF
-360 DGNTAANG
+360 DGNTVANG

-376 GDVKFTDTTFT
+376 DDVTFTDTTFT

-430 AKNYEKQGDFM
+430 VKKYEKQGDFM
-441 YLNGASDKATFE
+441 YLSNASDKATFA

-475 KGTLTTADMTGFVGT
+475 KGTLTTADMTGFVGN
-490 LNVNEGKMV
+490 LDVKEGKMV

-510 AQVGVNNSSSE
+510 AQGAVNGANSG
-521 AAQLGA
+521 AAGGFAA
-527 TNVTVG
+527 TTVTVG
-533 QAAVTKGNA
+533 QAAGA

-555 QANHAINFVVNEGST
+555 QANHAIDFVVNEGST

-598 YVGAVNITGDATVTE
+598 YVGAVTIKGDATVTE

-618 AGTAEK
+618 AGTADQ
-624 GAVLTQI
+624 GAVLTQKS
-631 FGNLTAKSLTVA
+631 GNLTAKSLTVA
-643 AAVKDDKKTVTAE
+643 AAVKGEKDAVTAQ
-656 AGTFAQT
+656 AGTFTQE

-678 TVNGTVVTKADSVN
+678 TVKGTVVTNADSVN
-692 SGNINTYSAQDKKGT
+692 TGAINSYESKTGSLTIA
-707 LVISGGTFTND
+707 GGTFTND

-728 EDGATLKT
+728 ADGATLKT
-736 GVNLN
+736 GINLD
-741 GEASFVA
+741 GTASFVV
-748 FTELDLQKGST
+748 FQELDLQKGST

-767 KSTVDGKE
+767 KSKVDG
-775 VEKADILKFT
+775 KADILKFT
-785 EGTLNLEGGALQVAG
+785 EGTVKLNGGALQVAG

-807 ELAQGTTANINGDYT
+807 ELAKDATANINGDYT
-822 FEQVKNAGN
+822 FEQVNNNGGTA
-831 VTVEGGTLTVTDS
+831 TVGGTLTVTDS
-844 FTATSKAESATVG
+844 FTAGK
-857 TFTVENNGT
+857 FTVENNGT
-866 PALTTK
+866 LVLTSKAAGLKITDGTATENTK
-872 ASGLDIAKSTS
+872 LT
-883 TEAKYTA
+883 
-890 GAVINNGTITFT
+890 NNGTITFT
-902 DAAGEFANLDAVKKV
+902 DAAGEFASLDKVAAVKN
-917 KDAIASSGNGLIV
+917 AIASSGNGLIV

-936 IKAEEV
+936 VKADVIK
-942 DKVLMDGKVTATNA
+942 DVLKDGKVTATNA
-956 EKLAGVELEQ
+956 AKLAGVELEQ
-966 FKDATVTGVTD
+966 FKDATVTEVNSA
-977 PLSGSF
+977 LSGSF

-989 TNETALEV
+989 AGEDALTVE
-997 TSGLKLNGTGDLVTV
+997 SGLKLNGTGDLVTV

-1020 LKGVSIGEN
+1020 LKGVNIGDN

-1039 VVGAIVGSSDK
+1039 VVGAIAGN
-1050 FGALNV
+1050 GALNV

-1063 KGAATLQNLTV
+1063 KGDAALQNLTV

-1083 KAAEADKVVGTL
+1083 KAAEAKAVGAL
-1095 EVKDN
+1095 EVKN
-1100 ALVLGTLTAGE
+1100 HALVLGTLTAGE

-1123 TADKLTATG
+1123 TADKLTANG
-1132 KVFVGSDEAD
+1132 NVFVGSDEED
-1142 VAGKLVVNELVSGT
+1142 VAGKLVVNELGSAT
-1156 VFADPA
+1156 VFAAPA
-1162 WKDGHILSLNDASQ
+1162 WKDGNILSLNDASQ

-1246 KTIAGNVIASGWNTD
+1246 KTIAGNVIASGWSTAEFKAPAN
-1261 GFDAASA
+1261 
-1268 DAKTGVQVLENNL
+1268 KTGVQVLENNL
-1281 MVVDMNTIDKTGAN
+1281 MVVDMNTIDKTGAH
-1295 AVFVKDVTNN
+1295 AVFANAVTNN

-1316 DKVMFTEADYRQGTT
+1316 DKVMFSKDGYKQGTT
-1331 GAITFNGDRLMSAAF
+1331 GAITFNGDRLMSAAY

>member
-47 SGSAMAIETDTEIK
+47 SGSAMATETDTEIK

-90 KLALKNV
+90 TLALKNV

-127 NFSGKVTSADHFGAV
+127 NFSGKVISQDHFGAV

-167 GEQKHNGA
+167 GDNQHNGT

-204 NVWSNGENTVKITD
+204 NVWSNGKNTVKITD

-236 GSKVKTTIA
+236 GSQVKTTIA
-245 DSTFSKNTS
+245 DATFSKNTS

-294 VVAKNVNFEGN
+294 VVAENVTFEGN
-305 KAVGDDGHGGA
+305 KAGHGGA
-316 LFLNGN
+316 LFVDGQG
-322 TASYTQAGG
+322 ASYTQAGG

-337 AKKNGGAIRVQDGA
+337 AKKNGGAIRVQNGA
-351 DLALTNVVF
+351 DLDLKNVVF

-376 GDVKFTDTTFT
+376 GDVTFTDTTFT

-430 AKNYEKQGDFM
+430 VKKYEKQGDFM
-441 YLNGASDKATFE
+441 YLSNASDKATFA

-475 KGTLTTADMTGFVGT
+475 KGTLTTADMTGFVGN
-490 LNVNEGKMV
+490 LDVKEGKMV
-499 IEGGIAEYDIA
+499 IEGGIAEYDID
-510 AQVGVNNSSSE
+510 AQIGVNNGSNDVV
-521 AAQLGA
+521 ALDA
-527 TNVTVG
+527 TTVTVG
-533 QAAVTKGNA
+533 QKDS
-542 KPAVKAELAMGAV
+542 KAELAMGAV
-555 QANHAINFVVNEGST
+555 QANHAIDFVVNEGST

-584 QRNAEKDATPAKAT
+584 QRTAVAKGDTPATAT
-598 YVGAVNITGDATVTE
+598 YVGNVAIKGNATVTE
-613 GITIA
+613 GIT
-618 AGTAEK
+618 
-624 GAVLTQI
+624 
-631 FGNLTAKSLTVA
+631 VA
-643 AAVKDDKKTVTAE
+643 AAVKGEKDAVTAQAGKFTQE
-656 AGTFAQT
+656 AGT
-663 AGKLTVD
+663 LTVD

-678 TVNGTVVTKADSVN
+678 TVKGTVVTNADSVN
-692 SGNINTYSAQDKKGT
+692 TGAINSYESKTGSLTIA
-707 LVISGGTFTND
+707 GGTFTND

-728 EDGATLKT
+728 ADGATLKT
-736 GVNLN
+736 GINLD
-741 GEASFVA
+741 GTASFVV
-748 FTELDLQKGST
+748 FQELDLQKGST

-767 KSTVDGKE
+767 KSQVDGKE

-785 EGTLNLEGGALQVAG
+785 EGTVKLNGGALQVAG

-807 ELAQGTTANINGDYT
+807 ELVAGATANINGDYT
-822 FEQVKNAGN
+822 FEQVNNGGTA
-831 VTVEGGTLTVTDS
+831 TVGGTLTVTDS
-844 FTATSKAESATVG
+844 FTAG
-857 TFTVENNGT
+857 DFTVENNGT
-866 PALTTK
+866 LVLTSK
-872 ASGLDIAKSTS
+872 AAGLNIA
-883 TEAKYTA
+883 EGTA
-890 GAVINNGTITFT
+890 AENIAVTNNGTITFT
-902 DAAGEFANLDAVKKV
+902 DAAGEFATLDAVQTV
-917 KDAIASSGNGLIV
+917 KGKLASSGNGLIV

-936 IKAEEV
+936 VKADAIK
-942 DKVLMDGKVTATNA
+942 DVLKDGKVTATNA
-956 EKLAGVELEQ
+956 AKLAGVELEQ
-966 FKDATVTGVTD
+966 FKDATVTGVDTA
-977 PLSGSF
+977 LSGSF

-989 TNETALEV
+989 AGQTALTVE
-997 TSGLKLNGTGDLVTV
+997 SGLKLNGTGDLVTV
-1012 KGQDDKVT
+1012 KEDKTVT
-1020 LKGVSIGEN
+1020 LKGVNIGQN

-1039 VVGAIVGSSDK
+1039 VVGAIAGN
-1050 FGALNV
+1050 GALNV

-1063 KGAATLQNLTV
+1063 KGNATVENLTV

-1083 KAAEADKVVGTL
+1083 KAAEAKAVGAL
-1095 EVKDN
+1095 EVKN
-1100 ALVLGTLTAGE
+1100 HAL
-1111 VNLKDADVLGTL
+1111 VLGTL
-1123 TADKLTATG
+1123 TADKLAATG
-1132 KVFVGSDEAD
+1132 TVCVGSDEED

-1176 VAVGTAAAGSTV
+1176 VAIGSIGANSTV

-1194 LVALGTTDL
+1194 LVALGTTAL

-1246 KTIAGNVIASGWNTD
+1246 KTIAGNVIASGWSTAE
-1261 GFDAASA
+1261 FEDAAN
-1268 DAKTGVQVLENNL
+1268 KTGVQVLENNL
-1281 MVVDMNTIDKTGAN
+1281 MVVDMNTIDKTGAH
-1295 AVFVKDVTNN
+1295 AVFANAVTNN

-1316 DKVMFTEADYRQGTT
+1316 DKVMFSEAGYTQGTI

-1488 DGYTLGAAFTVATA
+1488 SGYTLGAAFTVATA

-1520 GFSVY
+1520 GFSFY

>member
-47 SGSAMAIETDTEIK
+47 SGSAMATETDTEIK

-75 KQTDVASSLIGTSGD
+75 KQDDVASSLIGTSGD
-90 KLALKNV
+90 KLVLKNV
-97 TNKDMYAAGSL
+97 TNKGMYAAGSL

-236 GSKVKTTIA
+236 GSEVKTTIA

-417 EGNKAGTNAEEAA
+417 EGNRAGTNAEAA

-441 YLNGASDKATFE
+441 YLNGASDRAAFE

-475 KGTLTTADMTGFVGT
+475 KGTLTTADMTGFVGK
-490 LNVNEGKMV
+490 LDVKEGKMV

-510 AQVGVNNSSSE
+510 AQIGVNKGTS
-521 AAQLGA
+521 GA
-527 TNVTVG
+527 VELDPTTVTVG
-533 QAAVTKGNA
+533 QDGEPFA
-542 KPAVKAELAMGAV
+542 KAELAMGAV
-555 QANHAINFVVNEGST
+555 QANHAINFDVNVGST
-570 LTMQSLAVGTKEYT
+570 LTMQSLTVGTKEYA
-584 QRNAEKDATPAKAT
+584 QRTEAKADPAKAT

-613 GITIA
+613 GVTVA
-618 AGTAEK
+618 AGTADK
-624 GAVLTQI
+624 AAVLTQTS
-631 FGNLTAKSLTVA
+631 GNLTAKSLTVA
-643 AAVKDDKKTVTAE
+643 AAVEKDQKVTAQ
-656 AGTFAQT
+656 AGTFNQT
-663 AGKLTVD
+663 DGTLTVD

-678 TVNGTVVTKADSVN
+678 TVNGTVVTNADSVN
-692 SGNINTYSAQDKKGT
+692 TGAINSYKSKNGSLTIA
-707 LVISGGTFTND
+707 GGTFTND

-736 GVNLN
+736 GVNLD
-741 GEASFVA
+741 GEASFVV
-748 FTELDLQKGST
+748 FKTLDLQKGST

-767 KSTVDGKE
+767 KSKVDG
-775 VEKADILKFT
+775 KADILKFT
-785 EGTLNLEGGALQVAG
+785 EGTVNLYGGALQVAG

-807 ELAQGTTANINGDYT
+807 ELAQGTTTNINGDYT
-822 FEQVKNAGN
+822 FEQVNNAGTT
-831 VTVEGGTLTVTDS
+831 TVGGTLTVTDS
-844 FTATSKAESATVG
+844 FTAG
-857 TFTVENNGT
+857 TFRVENNGT
-866 PALTTK
+866 LVLTSK
-872 ASGLDIAKSTS
+872 AAGLKIAVG
-883 TEAKYTA
+883 TA
-890 GAVINNGTITFT
+890 TNNNQLINNGTITFT
-902 DAAGEFANLDAVKKV
+902 DAAGEFASLDKVAAV
-917 KDAIASSGNGLIV
+917 KDAIAPSGNGLIV

-942 DKVLMDGKVTATNA
+942 NKVLKDGKVKASDVAN
-956 EKLAGVELEQ
+956 LAGVELEQ
-966 FKDATVTGVTD
+966 FKDATVTGVD
-977 PLSGSF
+977 AALSGSF

-989 TNETALEV
+989 AGQTALTVE
-997 TSGLKLNGTGDLVTV
+997 SGLKLNGTGDLVTV
-1012 KGQDDKVT
+1012 KKDKTVT
-1020 LKGVSIGEN
+1020 LQGVNIGEY

-1039 VVGAIVGSSDK
+1039 VVGAIAGNGGK

-1063 KGAATLQNLTV
+1063 KGAAALQNLTV

-1083 KAAEADKVVGTL
+1083 KAAETATAVGDL
-1095 EVKDN
+1095 EVKN
-1100 ALVLGTLTAGE
+1100 YALVLGTLTAGKVTLRE
-1111 VNLKDADVLGTL
+1111 ADVFGTL
-1123 TADKLTATG
+1123 TADKLDATD
-1132 KVFVGSDEAD
+1132 VVLVGSDEED

-1162 WKDGHILSLNDASQ
+1162 WKDGLGLSLNDASQ
-1176 VAVGTAAAGSTV
+1176 VAIGSIGANSTV
-1188 VAGQGS
+1188 IAGQGS
-1194 LVALGTTDL
+1194 LVAIGTTDL
-1203 DVAVKTVA
+1203 DVAAKAVA

-1217 LGTNEGQMKS
+1217 LGPNEGQMRS

-1246 KTIAGNVIASGWNTD
+1246 EKINGNVIASGWNEAK
-1261 GFDAASA
+1261 FEDAETNNQVPAN
-1268 DAKTGVQVLENNL
+1268 VQVLENNL

-1316 DKVMFTEADYRQGTT
+1316 DKVMFTEADYTQGTT
-1331 GAITFNGDRLMSAAF
+1331 GAITFNGDRLMSAAL

-1410 NDAAKLGATSAVAS
+1410 NDAAKLGATSAVVS

-1488 DGYTLGAAFTVATA
+1488 SGYTLGAAFTVATA

-1676 LGVSAQKDAFTF
+1676 LGVSALKDAFTF

>member
-47 SGSAMAIETDTEIK
+47 SGSAMATETDTEIK

-75 KQTDVASSLIGTSGD
+75 TQDNVASSLIGTSGD
-90 KLALKNV
+90 ELVLKNV
-97 TNKDMYAAGSL
+97 TNKGMYAAGSL
-108 DLTASSKDNV
+108 DLTASRKGNV

-127 NFSGKVTSADHFGAV
+127 NFSGKVTSTDHFGAV

-160 KFDEVKT
+160 KFDEVNT
-167 GEQKHNGA
+167 GDKQHNGTC
-175 RGIIRAAGANLEVAK
+175 GIIRAAGANLEVAK

-204 NVWSNGENTVKITD
+204 NVWSNGENTVQITD

-236 GSKVKTTIA
+236 GSQVKTTIA
-245 DSTFSKNTS
+245 DATFSKNTS

-285 GAINATNTQ
+285 GAINATGTK
-294 VVAKNVNFEGN
+294 VAATNVTFEGN
-305 KAVGDDGHGGA
+305 KAASADGHGGA
-316 LFLNGN
+316 LFVDGQG
-322 TASYTQAGG
+322 ASYTQVGG

-351 DLALTNVVF
+351 DLALNNVVF

-376 GDVKFTDTTFT
+376 GNVTFTDTTFT

-404 VTIAVTEGKSLVY
+404 VTITVTEGKSLVY

-430 AKNYEKQGDFM
+430 VKKYEKQGDFM
-441 YLNGASDKATFE
+441 YLSKASATFA

-475 KGTLTTADMTGFVGT
+475 KGTLTTADMTGFVGN
-490 LNVNEGKMV
+490 LNVQEGKMV
-499 IEGGIAEYDIA
+499 IEGGIAEYDID
-510 AQVGVNNSSSE
+510 AQIGVNNGSNDVVAL
-521 AAQLGA
+521 AA
-527 TNVTVG
+527 TTVTVG
-533 QAAVTKGNA
+533 QKDS
-542 KPAVKAELAMGAV
+542 KAELAMGAV
-555 QANHAINFVVNEGST
+555 QANHAIDFVVNEGST

-584 QRNAEKDATPAKAT
+584 QRTAAKAATPAKAT
-598 YVGAVNITGDATVTE
+598 YVGVVNITGDATVTE
-613 GITIA
+613 GVTVA
-618 AGTAEK
+618 AGTADK
-624 GAVLTQI
+624 AAALTQTS
-631 FGNLTAKSLTVA
+631 GNLTAKSLTVA
-643 AAVKDDKKTVTAE
+643 AAVKGEKDAVTAK
-656 AGTFAQT
+656 AGTFSQEADGT
-663 AGKLTVD
+663 LTVD

-678 TVNGTVVTKADSVN
+678 TVKGTVVTNADSVN
-692 SGNINTYSAQDKKGT
+692 TGNINSPKSKTGS
-707 LVISGGTFTND
+707 LNISGGTFTND

-736 GVNLN
+736 GVNLD
-741 GEASFVA
+741 GKASFVV
-748 FTELDLQKGST
+748 FRELELQKGST

-767 KSTVDGKE
+767 KSQTDGKN
-775 VEKADILKFT
+775 DILQFT
-785 EGTLNLEGGALQVAG
+785 EGTVNLNGGALQVAG

-807 ELAQGTTANINGDYT
+807 ALDAGATANIDGDYT
-822 FEQVKNAGN
+822 FEQVNNGGKA
-831 VTVEGGTLTVTDS
+831 TVGGTLTVTDS
-844 FTATSKAESATVG
+844 FTAGDFTVKNNGTLVLTSKAAGLKIAEGTAT
-857 TFTVENNGT
+857 NN
-866 PALTTK
+866 AHL
-872 ASGLDIAKSTS
+872 
-883 TEAKYTA
+883 
-890 GAVINNGTITFT
+890 INDGTITFT
-902 DAAGEFANLDAVKKV
+902 DAAGEFASLDKVAAV
-917 KDAIASSGNGLIV
+917 KDAIAPSGNGLIV

-936 IKAEEV
+936 VKADAIK
-942 DKVLMDGKVTATNA
+942 DVLQDGKVTATNA
-956 EKLAGVELEQ
+956 AKLAGVELEQ
-966 FKDATVTGVTD
+966 FKDATVTGVATA
-977 PLSGSF
+977 LSGSF

-989 TNETALEV
+989 AGQTALTVE
-997 TSGLKLNGTGDLVTV
+997 SGLKLNGTGDLVTV
-1012 KGQDDKVT
+1012 KEDKTVT
-1020 LKGVSIGEN
+1020 LKGVNIGQN

-1039 VVGAIVGSSDK
+1039 VVGAIAGN
-1050 FGALNV
+1050 GALNV

-1063 KGAATLQNLTV
+1063 KGNATVENLTV

-1083 KAAEADKVVGTL
+1083 KAAEAKAVGAL
-1095 EVKDN
+1095 EVKN
-1100 ALVLGTLTAGE
+1100 HAL
-1111 VNLKDADVLGTL
+1111 VLGTL
-1123 TADKLTATG
+1123 TADKLTANG
-1132 KVFVGSDEAD
+1132 NVFVGSDEED

-1176 VAVGTAAAGSTV
+1176 VAIGSIGANSTV

-1246 KTIAGNVIASGWNTD
+1246 KTIAGNVIASGWSTAE
-1261 GFDAASA
+1261 FEDAAN
-1268 DAKTGVQVLENNL
+1268 KTGVQVLENNL
-1281 MVVDMNTIDKTGAN
+1281 MVVDMNTIDKTGAH
-1295 AVFVKDVTNN
+1295 AVFANAVTNN

-1316 DKVMFTEADYRQGTT
+1316 DKVMFSEAGYTQGTI

-1520 GFSVY
+1520 GFSFY

-1536 ADLGYM
+1536 TDLGYM

>member
-47 SGSAMAIETDTEIK
+47 SGSAMATETDTEIK

-75 KQTDVASSLIGTSGD
+75 KQDDVASSLIGTSGD
-90 KLALKNV
+90 KLVLKNV
-97 TNKDMYAAGSL
+97 TNKGMYAAGSL

-417 EGNKAGTNAEEAA
+417 EGNRAGTNAEAA

-441 YLNGASDKATFE
+441 YLNGASDRAAFE

-475 KGTLTTADMTGFVGT
+475 KGTLTTADMTGFVGK
-490 LNVNEGKMV
+490 LDVKEGKMV

-510 AQVGVNNSSSE
+510 AQIGVNKGTS
-521 AAQLGA
+521 GA
-527 TNVTVG
+527 VELDPTTVTVG
-533 QAAVTKGNA
+533 QDGEPFA
-542 KPAVKAELAMGAV
+542 KAELAMGAV
-555 QANHAINFVVNEGST
+555 QANHAINFDVNEGST
-570 LTMQSLAVGTKEYT
+570 LTMQSLTVGTKEYA
-584 QRNAEKDATPAKAT
+584 QRTEAKADPAKAT

-613 GITIA
+613 GVTVA
-618 AGTAEK
+618 AGTADK
-624 GAVLTQI
+624 AAVLTQTS
-631 FGNLTAKSLTVA
+631 GNLTAKSLTVA
-643 AAVKDDKKTVTAE
+643 AAVEKDQKVTAQ
-656 AGTFAQT
+656 AGTFNQT
-663 AGKLTVD
+663 DGTLTVD

-678 TVNGTVVTKADSVN
+678 TVNGTVVTNADSVN
-692 SGNINTYSAQDKKGT
+692 TGAINSYKSKNGSLTIA
-707 LVISGGTFTND
+707 GGTFTND

-736 GVNLN
+736 GVNLD
-741 GEASFVA
+741 GEASFVV
-748 FTELDLQKGST
+748 FKTLDLQKGST

-767 KSTVDGKE
+767 KSKVDG
-775 VEKADILKFT
+775 KADILKFT
-785 EGTLNLEGGALQVAG
+785 EGTVNLYGGALQVAG

-807 ELAQGTTANINGDYT
+807 ELAQGTTTNINGDYT
-822 FEQVKNAGN
+822 FEQVNNAGTT
-831 VTVEGGTLTVTDS
+831 TVGGTLTVTDS
-844 FTATSKAESATVG
+844 FTAGK
-857 TFTVENNGT
+857 FTVENNGT
-866 PALTTK
+866 LVLTSK
-872 ASGLDIAKSTS
+872 AAGLKIAVG
-883 TEAKYTA
+883 TA
-890 GAVINNGTITFT
+890 TNNNQLINNGTITFT
-902 DAAGEFANLDAVKKV
+902 DAAGEFASLDKVAAV
-917 KDAIASSGNGLIV
+917 KDAIAPSGNGLIV

-942 DKVLMDGKVTATNA
+942 NKVLKDGKVKASDVAN
-956 EKLAGVELEQ
+956 LAGVELEQ
-966 FKDATVTGVTD
+966 FKDATVTGVD
-977 PLSGSF
+977 AALSGSF

-989 TNETALEV
+989 AGQTALTVE
-997 TSGLKLNGTGDLVTV
+997 SGLKLNGTGDLVTV
-1012 KGQDDKVT
+1012 KKDKTVT
-1020 LKGVSIGEN
+1020 LQGVNIGEY
-1029 GKLTTTGAGA
+1029 GKLTTTGAGT
-1039 VVGAIVGSSDK
+1039 VVGAIAGNGGK

-1063 KGAATLQNLTV
+1063 KGAAALQNLTV

-1083 KAAEADKVVGTL
+1083 KAAETATAVGDL
-1095 EVKDN
+1095 EVKDY
-1100 ALVLGTLTAGE
+1100 ALVLGTLTAGKVTLGE
-1111 VNLKDADVLGTL
+1111 ADVFGTL
-1123 TADKLTATG
+1123 TADKLDATD
-1132 KVFVGSDEAD
+1132 VVLVGSDEED

-1162 WKDGHILSLNDASQ
+1162 WKDGLGLSLNDASQ
-1176 VAVGTAAAGSTV
+1176 VAIGSIGANSTV
-1188 VAGQGS
+1188 IAGQGS
-1194 LVALGTTDL
+1194 LVAIGTTDL
-1203 DVAVKTVA
+1203 DVAAKAVA

-1217 LGTNEGQMKS
+1217 LGPNEGQMRS

-1246 KTIAGNVIASGWNTD
+1246 EKINGNVIASGWNEAK
-1261 GFDAASA
+1261 FEDAETNNQVPAN
-1268 DAKTGVQVLENNL
+1268 VQVLENNL

-1316 DKVMFTEADYRQGTT
+1316 DKVMFTEADYTQGTT
-1331 GAITFNGDRLMSAAF
+1331 GAITFNGDRLMSAAL

-1488 DGYTLGAAFTVATA
+1488 SGYTLGAAFTVATA

>member
-47 SGSAMAIETDTEIK
+47 SGSAMATETDTEIK

-75 KQTDVASSLIGTSGD
+75 KQDDVASSLIGTSDD
-90 KLALKNV
+90 KLVLKNV
-97 TNKDMYAAGSL
+97 TNKGMYAAGSL

-127 NFSGKVTSADHFGAV
+127 NFSGKVTISQDHYGAV

-167 GEQKHNGA
+167 GEQKHDGA

-254 GKQGG
+254 GEQGG

-285 GAINATNTQ
+285 SAIYATNTQ

-322 TASYTQAGG
+322 TASYTHDGG

-337 AKKNGGAIRVQDGA
+337 AKKNGGAIGVQDGA

-360 DGNTAANG
+360 DGNTAANS

-398 RINGGN
+398 GINGGN

-417 EGNKAGTNAEEAA
+417 EGNRAGTNAEAA

-441 YLNGASDKATFE
+441 YLNGASDRAAFK

-475 KGTLTTADMTGFVGT
+475 KGTLTTADMTGFVGK
-490 LNVNEGKMV
+490 LDVKEGKMV

-510 AQVGVNNSSSE
+510 AQIGVNEGTS
-521 AAQLGA
+521 GA
-527 TNVTVG
+527 VELDPTTVTVG
-533 QAAVTKGNA
+533 QDGEPVA
-542 KPAVKAELAMGAV
+542 KAELAMGAV
-555 QANHAINFVVNEGST
+555 QANHAINFDVNEGST
-570 LTMQSLAVGTKEYT
+570 LTMQSLTVGTKEYAQRT
-584 QRNAEKDATPAKAT
+584 QRTEAKADPAKAT

-613 GITIA
+613 GVTVA
-618 AGTAEK
+618 AGTADK
-624 GAVLTQI
+624 AAVLTQTS
-631 FGNLTAKSLTVA
+631 GNLTAKSLTVA
-643 AAVKDDKKTVTAE
+643 AAVEKDQKVTAQ
-656 AGTFAQT
+656 AGTFNQT
-663 AGKLTVD
+663 DGTLTVD

-678 TVNGTVVTKADSVN
+678 TVNGTVVTNADSVN
-692 SGNINTYSAQDKKGT
+692 TGAINSYKSKNGSLTIA
-707 LVISGGTFTND
+707 GGTFTND

-736 GVNLN
+736 GVNLD
-741 GEASFVA
+741 GEASSFVV
-748 FTELDLQKGST
+748 FKTLDLQKGST

-767 KSTVDGKE
+767 KSKVDG
-775 VEKADILKFT
+775 KADILKFT
-785 EGTLNLEGGALQVAG
+785 EGTVNLDGGALQVAG

-807 ELAQGTTANINGDYT
+807 ELAQGTTTNINGDYT
-822 FEQVKNAGN
+822 FEQVNNAGTT
-831 VTVEGGTLTVTDS
+831 TVGGTLTVTDS
-844 FTATSKAESATVG
+844 FTAGK
-857 TFTVENNGT
+857 FTVENNGT
-866 PALTTK
+866 LVLTSK
-872 ASGLDIAKSTS
+872 AAGLKIAVG
-883 TEAKYTA
+883 TA
-890 GAVINNGTITFT
+890 TNNNQLINNGTITFT
-902 DAAGEFANLDAVKKV
+902 DAAGEFASLDKVAAVKN
-917 KDAIASSGNGLIV
+917 AIAPSGNGLIV

-942 DKVLMDGKVTATNA
+942 NKVLKDGKVKASDVAN
-956 EKLAGVELEQ
+956 LAGVELEQ
-966 FKDATVTGVTD
+966 FKDATVTGVD
-977 PLSGSF
+977 AALSGSF

-989 TNETALEV
+989 AGQTALTVE
-997 TSGLKLNGTGDLVTV
+997 SSLKLNGTGDLVTV
-1012 KGQDDKVT
+1012 TKDKTVT
-1020 LKGVSIGEN
+1020 LQGVNIGEY

-1039 VVGAIVGSSDK
+1039 VVGAIAGNGGK

-1063 KGAATLQNLTV
+1063 KGAAALQNLTV

-1083 KAAEADKVVGTL
+1083 KAAETATAVGDL
-1095 EVKDN
+1095 EVKDY
-1100 ALVLGTLTAGE
+1100 ALVLGTLTAGKVTLGE
-1111 VNLKDADVLGTL
+1111 ADVFGTL
-1123 TADKLTATG
+1123 TADKLDATD
-1132 KVFVGSDEAD
+1132 VVLVGSDEED
-1142 VAGKLVVNELVSGT
+1142 VAGKLVVNKLVSGT
-1156 VFADPA
+1156 VFAAPA
-1162 WKDGHILSLNDASQ
+1162 WKDGLGLSLNDASQ
-1176 VAVGTAAAGSTV
+1176 VAIGSIGANSTV
-1188 VAGQGS
+1188 IAGQGS
-1194 LVALGTTDL
+1194 LVAIGTTDL
-1203 DVAVKTVA
+1203 DVAAKAVA

-1217 LGTNEGQMKS
+1217 LGPNEGQMRS

-1246 KTIAGNVIASGWNTD
+1246 EKINGNVIASGWNEAK
-1261 GFDAASA
+1261 FVEDAETNNQVPAN
-1268 DAKTGVQVLENNL
+1268 VQVLENNL

-1316 DKVMFTEADYRQGTT
+1316 DKVMFTEADYTQGTT
-1331 GAITFNGDRLMSAAF
+1331 GAITFNGDRLMSAAL

-1396 SGNGLDREEVIAIG
+1396 SGNGLDCEEVIAIG
-1410 NDAAKLGATSAVAS
+1410 NYAAKLGATSAVAS

-1488 DGYTLGAAFTVATA
+1488 SGYTLGAAFTVATA

>member
-47 SGSAMAIETDTEIK
+47 SGSAMATETDTEIK

-75 KQTDVASSLIGTSGD
+75 TQDNVASSLIGTSGD
-90 KLALKNV
+90 KLVLKNV
-97 TNKDMYAAGSL
+97 TNKGMYAAGSL

-127 NFSGKVTSADHFGAV
+127 NFSGKVTSTDHFGAV

-160 KFDEVKT
+160 KFDEVNT
-167 GEQKHNGA
+167 GDKQHNGT

-236 GSKVKTTIA
+236 GSQVKTTIA
-245 DSTFSKNTS
+245 DATFSKNTS

-285 GAINATNTQ
+285 GAINATGTK
-294 VVAKNVNFEGN
+294 VAATNVIFEGN
-305 KAVGDDGHGGA
+305 KAASADGHGGA
-316 LFLNGN
+316 LFVDGQG
-322 TASYTQAGG
+322 ASYTQVGG

-337 AKKNGGAIRVQDGA
+337 AKKNGGAIRVQNGA
-351 DLALTNVVF
+351 HLDLTNVVF

-368 GAVDTFNA
+368 GAVDTFKA

-387 NNQAG
+387 NNQTG

-404 VTIAVTEGKSLVY
+404 VTIVVTEGKSLVY

-430 AKNYEKQGDFM
+430 VKKYEKQGDFM
-441 YLNGASDKATFE
+441 SLSNASDKATFA

-465 SNHGTIEKTG
+465 SNHGTIEKTD
-475 KGTLTTADMTGFVGT
+475 KGTLTTADMTGFVGN
-490 LNVNEGKMV
+490 LNVKEGKMV

-510 AQVGVNNSSSE
+510 AQGAVNGANSG
-521 AAQLGA
+521 AAGGLAA
-527 TNVTVG
+527 TTVTVG
-533 QAAVTKGNA
+533 QAAGA

-555 QANHAINFVVNEGST
+555 QANHAIDFVVNEGST

-584 QRNAEKDATPAKAT
+584 QRTAAKAATPAKAT

-613 GITIA
+613 GITVA
-618 AGTAEK
+618 AGTAEQA
-624 GAVLTQI
+624 AVLTQTS
-631 FGNLTAKSLTVA
+631 GNLTAKSLTVA
-643 AAVKDDKKTVTAE
+643 AAVKGEKDAVTAQAGTFTQE
-656 AGTFAQT
+656 AGT
-663 AGKLTVD
+663 LTVD

-678 TVNGTVVTKADSVN
+678 TVKGTVVTNADSVN
-692 SGNINTYSAQDKKGT
+692 TGAINSSESKNGSLTIA
-707 LVISGGTFTND
+707 GGTFTND
-718 GTMTFDKITV
+718 GKMTFKKITV

-736 GVNLN
+736 GVNLD
-741 GEASFVA
+741 GKASFVV
-748 FTELDLQKGST
+748 FETLDLQKGST

-767 KSTVDGKE
+767 KSKDDG
-775 VEKADILKFT
+775 KADILKFT
-785 EGTLNLEGGALQVAG
+785 EGTVNLYGGALQVAG

-807 ELAQGTTANINGDYT
+807 ELAQGTTTNINGDYT
-822 FEQVKNAGN
+822 FEQVNNAGTT
-831 VTVEGGTLTVTDS
+831 TVGGTLTVTDS
-844 FTATSKAESATVG
+844 FTAGNFTVGNNGTLVLTSKAAGLKIAEGTAT
-857 TFTVENNGT
+857 TNSN
-866 PALTTK
+866 LT
-872 ASGLDIAKSTS
+872 
-883 TEAKYTA
+883 
-890 GAVINNGTITFT
+890 NNGTITFT
-902 DAAGEFANLDAVKKV
+902 DAAGEFADLDKVAAVKK
-917 KDAIASSGNGLIV
+917 AIARSGNGLIV

-942 DKVLMDGKVTATNA
+942 NKVLKDGKVKASDVAN
-956 EKLAGVELEQ
+956 LAGVELEQ
-966 FKDATVTGVTD
+966 FKDATVTDVKAA
-977 PLSGSF
+977 LSGSF

-989 TNETALEV
+989 DKQDALEV

-1012 KGQDDKVT
+1012 KGKDNKVT
-1020 LKGVSIGEN
+1020 LKGVNIGEN

-1039 VVGAIVGSSDK
+1039 VVGAIAGS
-1050 FGALNV
+1050 GALNV

-1063 KGAATLQNLTV
+1063 KGDATVQNLTV

-1083 KAAEADKVVGTL
+1083 KVAEADKAVGAL
-1095 EVKDN
+1095 EVKEH
-1100 ALVLGTLTAGE
+1100 ALVLGTLTAGN
-1111 VNLKDADVLGTL
+1111 VTLKDADVLGTL
-1123 TADKLTATG
+1123 TADKLAATG
-1132 KVFVGSDEAD
+1132 TVCVGSDEDDA
-1142 VAGKLVVNELVSGT
+1142 AGKLVVNELGSAT
-1156 VFADPA
+1156 VFAAPA
-1162 WKDGHILSLNDASQ
+1162 WKDGNILSLNDASQ

-1227 AIYVDGGKTYDEAT
+1227 AIYVDGGKTYNEAT

-1246 KTIAGNVIASGWNTD
+1246 KTIAGNVIASGWSTAE
-1261 GFDAASA
+1261 FKAAA
-1268 DAKTGVQVLENNL
+1268 NKTGVQVLENNL
-1281 MVVDMNTIDKTGAN
+1281 MVVDMNTIDKTGAH
-1295 AVFVKDVTNN
+1295 AVFANAVTNN

-1316 DKVMFTEADYRQGTT
+1316 DKVMFSEAGYTQGTI

-1520 GFSVY
+1520 GFSFY

>member
-47 SGSAMAIETDTEIK
+47 SGSAMAAETDTEIK

-75 KQTDVASSLIGTSGD
+75 KQNDVASSLIGTSGD
-90 KLALKNV
+90 TLALKND

-108 DLTASSKDNV
+108 DLTASNKDNV

-160 KFDEVKT
+160 KFDEVTT
-167 GEQKHNGA
+167 GDNPHNGT

-236 GSKVKTTIA
+236 GSQVKTTIA
-245 DSTFSKNTS
+245 DATFSKNTS

-285 GAINATNTQ
+285 GAINATGTK
-294 VVAKNVNFEGN
+294 VAATNVTFEGN
-305 KAVGDDGHGGA
+305 KAASADGHGGA
-316 LFLNGN
+316 LFVDGQG
-322 TASYTQAGG
+322 ASYTQVGG

-337 AKKNGGAIRVQDGA
+337 AKKNGGAIRVQNGA
-351 DLALTNVVF
+351 HLDLTNVVF

-368 GAVDTFNA
+368 GAVDTFKA

-387 NNQAG
+387 NNQTG

-404 VTIAVTEGKSLVY
+404 VTIVVTEGKSLVY

-430 AKNYEKQGDFM
+430 VKKYEKQGDFM
-441 YLNGASDKATFE
+441 YLSNASDKATFA

-465 SNHGTIEKTG
+465 SNHGTIEKTD
-475 KGTLTTADMTGFVGT
+475 KGTLTTADMTGFVGN
-490 LNVNEGKMV
+490 LNVKEGKMV

-510 AQVGVNNSSSE
+510 AQGAVNGANSG
-521 AAQLGA
+521 AAGGLAA
-527 TNVTVG
+527 TTVTVG
-533 QAAVTKGNA
+533 QAAGA

-555 QANHAINFVVNEGST
+555 QANHAIDFVVNEGST

-584 QRNAEKDATPAKAT
+584 QRTAAKAATPAKAT

-613 GITIA
+613 GITVA

-624 GAVLTQI
+624 AAVLTQTS
-631 FGNLTAKSLTVA
+631 GNLTAKSLTVA
-643 AAVKDDKKTVTAE
+643 AAVKGEKDAVTAQAGTFTQE
-656 AGTFAQT
+656 AGT
-663 AGKLTVD
+663 LTVD

-678 TVNGTVVTKADSVN
+678 TVKGTVVTNADSVN
-692 SGNINTYSAQDKKGT
+692 TGAINSSESKNGSLTIA
-707 LVISGGTFTND
+707 GGTFTND
-718 GTMTFDKITV
+718 GKMTFKKITV

-736 GVNLN
+736 GVNLD
-741 GEASFVA
+741 GKASFVV
-748 FTELDLQKGST
+748 FETLDLQKGST

-767 KSTVDGKE
+767 KSKDDG
-775 VEKADILKFT
+775 KADILKFT
-785 EGTLNLEGGALQVAG
+785 EGTVNLYGGALQVAG

-807 ELAQGTTANINGDYT
+807 ELAQGTTTNINGDYT
-822 FEQVKNAGN
+822 FEQVNNAGTT
-831 VTVEGGTLTVTDS
+831 TVGGTLTVTDS
-844 FTATSKAESATVG
+844 FTAGNFTVGNNGTLVLTSKAAGLKIAEGTAT
-857 TFTVENNGT
+857 TNSN
-866 PALTTK
+866 LT
-872 ASGLDIAKSTS
+872 
-883 TEAKYTA
+883 
-890 GAVINNGTITFT
+890 NNGTITFT
-902 DAAGEFANLDAVKKV
+902 DAAGEFADLDKVAAVKK
-917 KDAIASSGNGLIV
+917 AIARSGNGLIV

-936 IKAEEV
+936 VKADAIK
-942 DKVLMDGKVTATNA
+942 DVLQDGKVTATNA
-956 EKLAGVELEQ
+956 AKLAGVELEQ
-966 FKDATVTGVTD
+966 FKDATVTGVATA
-977 PLSGSF
+977 LSGSF

-989 TNETALEV
+989 AGQTALTVE
-997 TSGLKLNGTGDLVTV
+997 SGLKLNGTGDLVTV
-1012 KGQDDKVT
+1012 KEDKTVT
-1020 LKGVSIGEN
+1020 LKGVNIGEN

-1039 VVGAIVGSSDK
+1039 VVGAIAGS
-1050 FGALNV
+1050 GALNV

-1063 KGAATLQNLTV
+1063 KGDATVQNLTV

-1083 KAAEADKVVGTL
+1083 KVAEADKAVGAL
-1095 EVKDN
+1095 EVKEH
-1100 ALVLGTLTAGE
+1100 ALVLGTLTAGN
-1111 VNLKDADVLGTL
+1111 VTLKDADVLGTL
-1123 TADKLTATG
+1123 TADKLAATG
-1132 KVFVGSDEAD
+1132 TVCVGSDEEDA
-1142 VAGKLVVNELVSGT
+1142 AGKLVVNELGSAT
-1156 VFADPA
+1156 VFAAPA
-1162 WKDGHILSLNDASQ
+1162 WKDGNILSLNDASQ

-1227 AIYVDGGKTYDEAT
+1227 AIYVDGGKTYNEAT

-1246 KTIAGNVIASGWNTD
+1246 KTIAGNVIASGWSTAE
-1261 GFDAASA
+1261 FKAAA
-1268 DAKTGVQVLENNL
+1268 NKTGVQVLENNL
-1281 MVVDMNTIDKTGAN
+1281 MVVDMNTIDTTGAN
-1295 AVFVKDVTNN
+1295 AVFANAVTNN

-1316 DKVMFTEADYRQGTT
+1316 DKVMFSEAGYTPDTT
-1331 GAITFNGDRLMSAAF
+1331 GVITFNGDRLMSAAL

-1520 GFSVY
+1520 GFSFY

>member
-47 SGSAMAIETDTEIK
+47 SGSAMATETDTEIK

-75 KQTDVASSLIGTSGD
+75 KQDDVASSLIGTSGD
-90 KLALKNV
+90 KLVLKNV
-97 TNKDMYAAGSL
+97 TNKGMYAAGSL

-417 EGNKAGTNAEEAA
+417 EGNRAGTNAEAA

-441 YLNGASDKATFE
+441 YLNGASDRAAFE

-475 KGTLTTADMTGFVGT
+475 KGTLTTADMTGFVGK
-490 LNVNEGKMV
+490 LDVKEGKMV

-510 AQVGVNNSSSE
+510 AQIGVNKGTS
-521 AAQLGA
+521 GA
-527 TNVTVG
+527 VELDPTTVTVG
-533 QAAVTKGNA
+533 QDGEPFA
-542 KPAVKAELAMGAV
+542 KAELAMGAV
-555 QANHAINFVVNEGST
+555 QANHAINFDVNEGST
-570 LTMQSLAVGTKEYT
+570 LTMQSLTVGTKEYA
-584 QRNAEKDATPAKAT
+584 QRTEAKADPAKAT

-613 GITIA
+613 GVTVA
-618 AGTAEK
+618 AGTADK
-624 GAVLTQI
+624 AAVLTQTS
-631 FGNLTAKSLTVA
+631 GNLTAKSLTVA
-643 AAVKDDKKTVTAE
+643 AAVEKDQKVTAQ
-656 AGTFAQT
+656 AGTFNQT
-663 AGKLTVD
+663 DGTLTVD

-678 TVNGTVVTKADSVN
+678 TVNGTVVTNADSVN
-692 SGNINTYSAQDKKGT
+692 TGAINSYKSKNGSLTIA
-707 LVISGGTFTND
+707 GGTFTND

-736 GVNLN
+736 GVNLD
-741 GEASFVA
+741 GEASFVV
-748 FTELDLQKGST
+748 FKTLDLQKGST

-767 KSTVDGKE
+767 KSKVDG
-775 VEKADILKFT
+775 KADILKFT
-785 EGTLNLEGGALQVAG
+785 EGTVNLYGGALQVAG

-807 ELAQGTTANINGDYT
+807 ELAQGTTTNINGDYT
-822 FEQVKNAGN
+822 FEQVNNAGTT
-831 VTVEGGTLTVTDS
+831 TVGGTLTVTDS
-844 FTATSKAESATVG
+844 FTAGK
-857 TFTVENNGT
+857 FTVENNGT
-866 PALTTK
+866 LVLTSK
-872 ASGLDIAKSTS
+872 AAGLKIAVG
-883 TEAKYTA
+883 TA
-890 GAVINNGTITFT
+890 TNNNQLINNGTITFT
-902 DAAGEFANLDAVKKV
+902 DAAGEFASLDKVAAV
-917 KDAIASSGNGLIV
+917 KDAIAPFGNGLIV

-942 DKVLMDGKVTATNA
+942 NKVLKDGKVKASDVAN
-956 EKLAGVELEQ
+956 LVGVELEQ
-966 FKDATVTGVTD
+966 FKDATVTGVD
-977 PLSGSF
+977 AALSGSF

-989 TNETALEV
+989 AGQTALTVEF
-997 TSGLKLNGTGDLVTV
+997 GLKLNGTGDLVTV
-1012 KGQDDKVT
+1012 TKDKTVT
-1020 LKGVSIGEN
+1020 LQGVNIGEY

-1039 VVGAIVGSSDK
+1039 VVGAIAGNGGK

-1063 KGAATLQNLTV
+1063 KGAAALQNLTV

-1083 KAAEADKVVGTL
+1083 KAAETATAVGDL
-1095 EVKDN
+1095 EVKDY
-1100 ALVLGTLTAGE
+1100 ALVLGTLTAGKVTLGE
-1111 VNLKDADVLGTL
+1111 ADVFGTL
-1123 TADKLTATG
+1123 TADKLDATD
-1132 KVFVGSDEAD
+1132 VVLVGSDEED

-1162 WKDGHILSLNDASQ
+1162 WKDGLGLSLNDASQ
-1176 VAVGTAAAGSTV
+1176 VAIGSIDANSTV
-1188 VAGQGS
+1188 IAGQGS
-1194 LVALGTTDL
+1194 LVAIGTTDL
-1203 DVAVKTVA
+1203 DVAAKAVA

-1217 LGTNEGQMKS
+1217 LGPNEGQMRS

-1246 KTIAGNVIASGWNTD
+1246 EKINGNVIASGWNEAK
-1261 GFDAASA
+1261 FEDAETNNQVPAN
-1268 DAKTGVQVLENNL
+1268 VQVLENNL

-1316 DKVMFTEADYRQGTT
+1316 DKVMFTEADYTQGTT
-1331 GAITFNGDRLMSAAF
+1331 GAITFNGDRLMSAAL

-1488 DGYTLGAAFTVATA
+1488 SGYTLGAAFTVATA

>member
-47 SGSAMAIETDTEIK
+47 SGSAMAADTDTVIN

-75 KQTDVASSLIGTSGD
+75 QQAGVTGSLIGTSSDG
-90 KLALKNV
+90 KLVLKNV
-97 TNKDMYAAGSL
+97 TNRGMYAAGSL
-108 DLTASSKDNV
+108 DLTASRKDNV

-127 NFSGKVTSADHFGAV
+127 NFSGKVTRADHFGAV

-160 KFDEVKT
+160 KFDEVTT
-167 GEQKHNGA
+167 GDNLRNGT

-236 GSKVKTTIA
+236 GSQVKTTIA
-245 DSTFSKNTS
+245 DATFSKNTS

-285 GAINATNTQ
+285 GAINATNTK
-294 VVAKNVNFEGN
+294 VVATNVNFERN
-305 KAVGDDGHGGA
+305 KAAGADGHGGA
-316 LFLNGN
+316 LFVDGQG
-322 TASYTQAGG
+322 ASYTQAGG
-331 KFVGNS
+331 RFVGNS

-351 DLALTNVVF
+351 DLALNNVVF

-376 GDVKFTDTTFT
+376 GDVKFTNTTFT

-417 EGNKAGTNAEEAA
+417 EGNRAGTNAEAA

-441 YLNGASDKATFE
+441 YLNGASDRAAFE

-475 KGTLTTADMTGFVGT
+475 KGTLTTADMTGFVGK
-490 LNVNEGKMV
+490 LDVKEGKMV

-510 AQVGVNNSSSE
+510 AQIGVNKGTS
-521 AAQLGA
+521 GA
-527 TNVTVG
+527 VELDPTTVTVG
-533 QAAVTKGNA
+533 QAADA

-555 QANHAINFVVNEGST
+555 QANHAIDFVVNEGST
-570 LTMQSLAVGTKEYT
+570 LTMQSLTVGTKEYA
-584 QRNAEKDATPAKAT
+584 QRTEAKADPAKAT

-613 GITIA
+613 GVTVA
-618 AGTAEK
+618 AGTADQ
-624 GAVLTQI
+624 AAALTQTS
-631 FGNLTAKSLTVA
+631 GNLTAKSLTVA
-643 AAVKDDKKTVTAE
+643 AAVKGEKDAVTAQ
-656 AGTFAQT
+656 AGTFTQK

-678 TVNGTVVTKADSVN
+678 TVKGTVVTKADSVN
-692 SGNINTYSAQDKKGT
+692 TGAINSYKSKNGSLTIA
-707 LVISGGTFTND
+707 GGTFTND

-736 GVNLN
+736 GVNLD
-741 GEASFVA
+741 GEASFVV
-748 FTELDLQKGST
+748 FTTLDLQKGST

-767 KSTVDGKE
+767 KSKVDG
-775 VEKADILKFT
+775 KADILKFT
-785 EGTLNLEGGALQVAG
+785 EGTVNLYGGALQVAG

-807 ELAQGTTANINGDYT
+807 ELAQGTTTNINGDYT
-822 FEQVKNAGN
+822 FEQVNNAGTT
-831 VTVEGGTLTVTDS
+831 TVGGTLTVTDS
-844 FTATSKAESATVG
+844 FTAGNFTVGNNGTLVLTSKAAGLKIAEGTAT
-857 TFTVENNGT
+857 TNSN
-866 PALTTK
+866 LT
-872 ASGLDIAKSTS
+872 
-883 TEAKYTA
+883 
-890 GAVINNGTITFT
+890 NNGTITFT
-902 DAAGEFANLDAVKKV
+902 DAAGEFADLDKVAAVKN
-917 KDAIASSGNGLIV
+917 AIARSGNGLIV

-936 IKAEEV
+936 IKAEKV
-942 DKVLMDGKVTATNA
+942 NKVLKDGKVKASDVAN
-956 EKLAGVELEQ
+956 LAGVELEQ
-966 FKDATVTGVTD
+966 FKDATVTGVD
-977 PLSGSF
+977 AALSGSF

-989 TNETALEV
+989 AGENALTV
-997 TSGLKLNGTGDLVTV
+997 DSGLKLNGTGDLVTV
-1012 KGQDDKVT
+1012 KKDKTVT
-1020 LKGVSIGEN
+1020 LQGVNIGEY

-1039 VVGAIVGSSDK
+1039 VVGAIAGNGGE

-1063 KGAATLQNLTV
+1063 KGAAALQNLTV

-1083 KAAEADKVVGTL
+1083 KAAETATAVGDL
-1095 EVKDN
+1095 EVKGS
-1100 ALVLGTLTAGE
+1100 ALVLGTLTAGN
-1111 VNLKDADVLGTL
+1111 VTLKDADVLGTL
-1123 TADKLTATG
+1123 TADKLAATG
-1132 KVFVGSDEAD
+1132 TVCVGSDEDD

-1162 WKDGHILSLNDASQ
+1162 WKDGHGLTLNDASQ

-1261 GFDAASA
+1261 GFDAASV

-1316 DKVMFTEADYRQGTT
+1316 DKVMFTEADYWQGTT

>member
-47 SGSAMAIETDTEIK
+47 SGSAMATETDTEIK

-108 DLTASSKDNV
+108 DLTASNKDNV

-127 NFSGKVTSADHFGAV
+127 NFSGKVTSANHFGAV

-160 KFDEVKT
+160 KFDEVTT
-167 GEQKHNGA
+167 GDNKHNGT

-204 NVWSNGENTVKITD
+204 NVWSNGKNTVKITD

-236 GSKVKTTIA
+236 GSQVKTTIA
-245 DSTFSKNTS
+245 DATFSKNTS

-294 VVAKNVNFEGN
+294 VVAENVTFEGN
-305 KAVGDDGHGGA
+305 KAASADGHGGA
-316 LFLNGN
+316 LFVDGQG
-322 TASYTQAGG
+322 ASYTQAGG

-351 DLALTNVVF
+351 DLALKNVVF

-376 GDVKFTDTTFT
+376 DDVTFTDTTFT

-430 AKNYEKQGDFM
+430 VKKYEKQGDFM
-441 YLNGASDKATFE
+441 YLSNASDKATFA

-475 KGTLTTADMTGFVGT
+475 KGTLTTADMTGFVGN
-490 LNVNEGKMV
+490 LDVKEGKMV

-510 AQVGVNNSSSE
+510 AQGAVNGANSG
-521 AAQLGA
+521 AAGGLAA
-527 TNVTVG
+527 TTVTVG
-533 QAAVTKGNA
+533 QQDS
-542 KPAVKAELAMGAV
+542 KAELAMGAV
-555 QANHAINFVVNEGST
+555 QANHAIDFVVNKGST

-598 YVGAVNITGDATVTE
+598 YVGAVTIKGDATVTE

-618 AGTAEK
+618 AGTADQ
-624 GAVLTQI
+624 GAVLTQKS
-631 FGNLTAKSLTVA
+631 GNLTAKSLTVA
-643 AAVKDDKKTVTAE
+643 AAVKGEKDAVTAQ
-656 AGTFAQT
+656 AGTFTQE

-678 TVNGTVVTKADSVN
+678 TVKGTVVTNADSVN
-692 SGNINTYSAQDKKGT
+692 TGAINSYESKTGSLTIA
-707 LVISGGTFTND
+707 GGTFTND
-718 GTMTFDKITV
+718 GTMTFNKITV

-736 GVNLN
+736 GVNLD
-741 GEASFVA
+741 GKASFVV
-748 FTELDLQKGST
+748 FKTLDLQKGST

-767 KSTVDGKE
+767 KSKDDG
-775 VEKADILKFT
+775 KADILKFT
-785 EGTLNLEGGALQVAG
+785 EGTVNLNGGALQVAG

-807 ELAQGTTANINGDYT
+807 ELAQGTTTNINGDYT
-822 FEQVKNAGN
+822 FEQVNNAGTT
-831 VTVEGGTLTVTDS
+831 TVGGTLTVTDS
-844 FTATSKAESATVG
+844 FTAG
-857 TFTVENNGT
+857 TFKVENNGT
-866 PALTTK
+866 LALTTK
-872 ASGLDIAKSTS
+872 AAGLKIDKG
-883 TEAKYTA
+883 TA
-890 GAVINNGTITFT
+890 AQNIAVINNGTITFT
-902 DAAGEFANLDAVKKV
+902 DAAGEFASLVKVADVKKALV
-917 KDAIASSGNGLIV
+917 SSGNGLIV

-936 IKAEEV
+936 VKAEEV
-942 DKVLMDGKVTATNA
+942 DKVLQDGKVTATNA
-956 EKLAGVELEQ
+956 AKLAGVELEQ
-966 FKDATVTGVTD
+966 FKDATVTEVNSNSA
-977 PLSGSF
+977 LSGSF

-989 TNETALEV
+989 AGQDALTVE
-997 TSGLKLNGTGDLVTV
+997 SGLKLNGTGDLVTV

-1020 LKGVSIGEN
+1020 LQGVNITQN

-1039 VVGAIVGSSDK
+1039 VVGAIAGEN
-1050 FGALNV
+1050 GALNV

-1063 KGAATLQNLTV
+1063 KGNATVENLTV

-1083 KAAEADKVVGTL
+1083 KAAEAEEAVGKL
-1095 EVKDN
+1095 DVQGN
-1100 ALVLGTLTAGE
+1100 AFVLGTLTAGE
-1111 VNLKDADVLGTL
+1111 VKFKKAEVLGTL
-1123 TADKLTATG
+1123 TADKLEATET
-1132 KVFVGSDEAD
+1132 VFVGSDEEDA
-1142 VAGKLVVNELVSGT
+1142 AGKLVVNELVSGT

-1162 WKDGHILSLNDASQ
+1162 WKDGLGLSLNDASQ
-1176 VAVGTAAAGSTV
+1176 VAVGTAAKGSTV

-1261 GFDAASA
+1261 KFNDASV

-1281 MVVDMNTIDKTGAN
+1281 MVVDMNTIDTTGAN
-1295 AVFVKDVTNN
+1295 AVFANAVTNN

-1316 DKVMFTEADYRQGTT
+1316 DKVMFSDVDYTQGTT
-1331 GAITFNGDRLMSAAF
+1331 GAITFNGDRLMSAAY

>member
-47 SGSAMAIETDTEIK
+47 SGSAMAADTDTVIN

-75 KQTDVASSLIGTSGD
+75 QQAGVTGSLIGTSSDG
-90 KLALKNV
+90 KLVLKNV
-97 TNKDMYAAGSL
+97 TNRGMYAAGSL
-108 DLTASSKDNV
+108 DLTASRKDNV

-127 NFSGKVTSADHFGAV
+127 NFSGKVTRADHFGAV

-160 KFDEVKT
+160 KFDEVTT
-167 GEQKHNGA
+167 GDNLRNGT

-236 GSKVKTTIA
+236 GSQVKTTIA
-245 DSTFSKNTS
+245 DATFSKNTS

-259 ALQLAGA
+259 ALQLVGA

-285 GAINATNTQ
+285 GA
-294 VVAKNVNFEGN
+294 
-305 KAVGDDGHGGA
+305 
-316 LFLNGN
+316 
-322 TASYTQAGG
+322 
-331 KFVGNS
+331 
-337 AKKNGGAIRVQDGA
+337 
-351 DLALTNVVF
+351 
-360 DGNTAANG
+360 
-368 GAVDTFNA
+368 VDTFNA
-376 GDVKFTDTTFT
+376 GDVKFIDTTFT

-398 RINGGN
+398 RINGNN

-430 AKNYEKQGDFM
+430 VKKYEKQGDFM
-441 YLNGASDKATFE
+441 YLSNASDKATFA

-475 KGTLTTADMTGFVGT
+475 KGTLTTADMTGFVGN
-490 LNVNEGKMV
+490 LDVKEGKMV

-510 AQVGVNNSSSE
+510 AQGAVNGANSG
-521 AAQLGA
+521 AAGELAA
-527 TNVTVG
+527 TTVTVG
-533 QAAVTKGNA
+533 QAAGA

-555 QANHAINFVVNEGST
+555 QANHAIDFVVNEGST

-584 QRNAEKDATPAKAT
+584 QRTAAKAATPAKAT

-613 GITIA
+613 GVTVA
-618 AGTAEK
+618 AGTADK
-624 GAVLTQI
+624 AAVLTQTS
-631 FGNLTAKSLTVA
+631 GNLTAKSLTVA
-643 AAVKDDKKTVTAE
+643 AAVEKDQKVTAK
-656 AGTFAQT
+656 AGTFSQEADGT
-663 AGKLTVD
+663 LTVD

-678 TVNGTVVTKADSVN
+678 TVKGTVVTNADSVN
-692 SGNINTYSAQDKKGT
+692 TGAINSYESKTGSLTIA
-707 LVISGGTFTND
+707 GGTFTND

-728 EDGATLKT
+728 ADGATLKT
-736 GVNLN
+736 GINLD
-741 GEASFVA
+741 GTASFVV
-748 FTELDLQKGST
+748 FQELDLQKGST

-767 KSTVDGKE
+767 KSQVDGKE

-785 EGTLNLEGGALQVAG
+785 EGTVKLNGGALQVAG

-807 ELAQGTTANINGDYT
+807 ELATGATANINGDYT
-822 FEQVKNAGN
+822 FEQVNNGGKA
-831 VTVEGGTLTVTDS
+831 TVGGTLTVTDS
-844 FTATSKAESATVG
+844 FTAG
-857 TFTVENNGT
+857 DFTVENNGT
-866 PALTTK
+866 LVLTSKAAGLKIAEGAATK
-872 ASGLDIAKSTS
+872 NSNLT
-883 TEAKYTA
+883 
-890 GAVINNGTITFT
+890 NNGTITFT
-902 DAAGEFANLDAVKKV
+902 DAAGEFASLDKVADVKKALV
-917 KDAIASSGNGLIV
+917 SSGNGLIV

-936 IKAEEV
+936 VKADVIK
-942 DKVLMDGKVTATNA
+942 DVLKDGKVTATNA
-956 EKLAGVELEQ
+956 AKLAGVELEQ
-966 FKDATVTGVTD
+966 FKDATVTGVDTA
-977 PLSGSF
+977 LSGSF

-989 TNETALEV
+989 AGENALTV
-997 TSGLKLNGTGDLVTV
+997 DSGLKLNGTGDLVTV
-1012 KGQDDKVT
+1012 EKDKTVT
-1020 LKGVSIGEN
+1020 LQGVKIGEH

-1039 VVGAIVGSSDK
+1039 VVGAIAGDNNK

-1063 KGAATLQNLTV
+1063 KGDAVLQNLTV

-1083 KAAEADKVVGTL
+1083 KAAEADKAVGAL
-1095 EVKDN
+1095 EVKDY

-1111 VNLKDADVLGTL
+1111 VNLKDADVFGTL
-1123 TADKLTATG
+1123 TADKLTANG
-1132 KVFVGSDEAD
+1132 DVFVGSDEAD
-1142 VAGKLVVNELVSGT
+1142 VAGKLVVNELASGT
-1156 VFADPA
+1156 AFADSA
-1162 WKDGHILSLNDASQ
+1162 WKDGHGLTLNDASQ

-1261 GFDAASA
+1261 GFDAASV

>member
-47 SGSAMAIETDTEIK
+47 SGSAMATETDTEIK

-75 KQTDVASSLIGTSGD
+75 TQDNVASSLIGTSGD
-90 KLALKNV
+90 KLVLKNV
-97 TNKDMYAAGSL
+97 TNKGMYAAGSL

-127 NFSGKVTSADHFGAV
+127 NFSGKVTSTDHFGAV

-160 KFDEVKT
+160 KFDEVNT
-167 GEQKHNGA
+167 GDKQHNGT

-204 NVWSNGENTVKITD
+204 NVWSNGENTVQITD

-236 GSKVKTTIA
+236 GSQVKTTIA
-245 DSTFSKNTS
+245 DATFSKNTS

-285 GAINATNTQ
+285 GAINATGTK
-294 VVAKNVNFEGN
+294 VAATNVTFEGN
-305 KAVGDDGHGGA
+305 KAASADGHGGA
-316 LFLNGN
+316 LFVDGQG
-322 TASYTQAGG
+322 ASYTQVGG

-351 DLALTNVVF
+351 DLALNNVVF

-376 GDVKFTDTTFT
+376 GNVTFTDTTFT

-404 VTIAVTEGKSLVY
+404 VTITVTEGKSLVY

-430 AKNYEKQGDFM
+430 VKKYEKQGDFM
-441 YLNGASDKATFE
+441 YLSNASATFA

-475 KGTLTTADMTGFVGT
+475 KGTLTTADMTGFVGN
-490 LNVNEGKMV
+490 LNVQEGKMV
-499 IEGGIAEYDIA
+499 IEGGIAEYDID
-510 AQVGVNNSSSE
+510 AQIGVNNGSNDVVAL
-521 AAQLGA
+521 AA
-527 TNVTVG
+527 TTVTVG
-533 QAAVTKGNA
+533 QKDS
-542 KPAVKAELAMGAV
+542 KAELAMGAV
-555 QANHAINFVVNEGST
+555 QANHAIDFVVNEGST

-584 QRNAEKDATPAKAT
+584 QRTAAKAATPAKAT
-598 YVGAVNITGDATVTE
+598 YVGVVNITGDATVTE
-613 GITIA
+613 GVTVA
-618 AGTAEK
+618 AGTADK
-624 GAVLTQI
+624 AAALTQTS
-631 FGNLTAKSLTVA
+631 GNLTAKSLTVA
-643 AAVKDDKKTVTAE
+643 AAVKGEKDAVTAK
-656 AGTFAQT
+656 AGTFSQEADGT
-663 AGKLTVD
+663 LTVD

-678 TVNGTVVTKADSVN
+678 TVKGTVVTNADSVN
-692 SGNINTYSAQDKKGT
+692 TGNINSPKSKTGS
-707 LVISGGTFTND
+707 LNISGGTFTND

-736 GVNLN
+736 GVNLD
-741 GEASFVA
+741 GKASFVV
-748 FTELDLQKGST
+748 FRELELQKGST

-767 KSTVDGKE
+767 KSQTDGKN
-775 VEKADILKFT
+775 DILQFT
-785 EGTLNLEGGALQVAG
+785 EGTVNLNGGALQVAG

-807 ELAQGTTANINGDYT
+807 ALDAGATANIDGDYT
-822 FEQVKNAGN
+822 FEQVNNGGKA
-831 VTVEGGTLTVTDS
+831 TVGGTLTVTDS
-844 FTATSKAESATVG
+844 FTAG
-857 TFTVENNGT
+857 DFTVENNGT
-866 PALTTK
+866 LVLTSK
-872 ASGLDIAKSTS
+872 AAGLKIA
-883 TEAKYTA
+883 EGTA
-890 GAVINNGTITFT
+890 TNNAHLINDGTITFT
-902 DAAGEFANLDAVKKV
+902 DAAGEFASLDKVAAV
-917 KDAIASSGNGLIV
+917 KDAIAPSGNGLIV

-936 IKAEEV
+936 VKADAIK
-942 DKVLMDGKVTATNA
+942 DVLQDGKVTATNA
-956 EKLAGVELEQ
+956 AKLAGVELEQ
-966 FKDATVTGVTD
+966 FKDATVTGVATA
-977 PLSGSF
+977 LSGSF

-989 TNETALEV
+989 AGQTALTVE
-997 TSGLKLNGTGDLVTV
+997 SGLKLNGTGDLVTV
-1012 KGQDDKVT
+1012 KEDKTVT
-1020 LKGVSIGEN
+1020 LKGVNIGQN

-1039 VVGAIVGSSDK
+1039 VVGAIAGN
-1050 FGALNV
+1050 GALNV

-1063 KGAATLQNLTV
+1063 KGNATVENLTV

-1083 KAAEADKVVGTL
+1083 KAAEAKAVGAL
-1095 EVKDN
+1095 EVKN
-1100 ALVLGTLTAGE
+1100 HALVLGTLTAGE

-1123 TADKLTATG
+1123 TADKLTANG
-1132 KVFVGSDEAD
+1132 NVFVGSDEED

-1176 VAVGTAAAGSTV
+1176 VAIGSIGANSTV

-1246 KTIAGNVIASGWNTD
+1246 KTIAGNVIASGWSTAE
-1261 GFDAASA
+1261 FEDAAN
-1268 DAKTGVQVLENNL
+1268 KTGVQVLENNL
-1281 MVVDMNTIDKTGAN
+1281 MVVDMNTIDKTGAH
-1295 AVFVKDVTNN
+1295 AVFANAVTNN
-1305 GTIYLA
+1305 GTIYLV

-1316 DKVMFTEADYRQGTT
+1316 DKVMFSEAGYTQGTI

-1520 GFSVY
+1520 GFSFY

-1536 ADLGYM
+1536 TDLGYM

>member
-175 RGIIRAAGANLEVAK
+175 RGIIRAAGANLDVAN

-204 NVWSNGENTVKITD
+204 NVWSEGKNTVKIAD

-236 GSKVKTTIA
+236 GSQVQTAIA
-245 DSTFSKNTS
+245 DATFSKNTS
-254 GKQGG
+254 GKLGG
-259 ALQLAGA
+259 ALQLSSA

-285 GAINATNTQ
+285 GAINATNTK
-294 VVAKNVNFEGN
+294 VVAENVTFEGN
-305 KAVGDDGHGGA
+305 KAASADGHGGA
-316 LFLNGN
+316 LFVDGQG
-322 TASYTQAGG
+322 ASYTQAGG

-337 AKKNGGAIRVQDGA
+337 AKKNGGAIRVQNKA
-351 DLALTNVVF
+351 NLALKNVVF

-376 GDVKFTDTTFT
+376 GNVTFTDTTFT

-430 AKNYEKQGDFM
+430 VKKYEKQGDFM
-441 YLNGASDKATFE
+441 YLSNASDKATFA

-465 SNHGTIEKTG
+465 SNHGTIEKTD
-475 KGTLTTADMTGFVGT
+475 KGTLTTADMTGFVGN
-490 LNVNEGKMV
+490 LNVKEGKMV
-499 IEGGIAEYDIA
+499 IEGGIAEYDID
-510 AQVGVNNSSSE
+510 AQIGVNNGSKD
-521 AAQLGA
+521 AVKLTA
-527 TNVTVG
+527 TTVIVG
-533 QAAVTKGNA
+533 QQDS
-542 KPAVKAELAMGAV
+542 KAELAMGAV
-555 QANHAINFVVNEGST
+555 QANHAINFDVNEGST
-570 LTMQSLAVGTKEYT
+570 LTMQSLVVGTKEYA
-584 QRNAEKDATPAKAT
+584 QRTEAKVDPAKAT
-598 YVGAVNITGDATVTE
+598 YVGAVNIKGDATVTE
-613 GITIA
+613 GITVA
-618 AGTAEK
+618 AGTADQ
-624 GAVLTQI
+624 AAALTQTS
-631 FGNLTAKSLTVA
+631 GNLTAKSLTVA
-643 AAVKDDKKTVTAE
+643 AAVKGEKDAVT
-656 AGTFAQT
+656 AQT
-663 AGKLTVD
+663 AGTFNQAAAGTLTVD

-678 TVNGTVVTKADSVN
+678 TVAGTVVTKADSVN
-692 SGNINTYSAQDKKGT
+692 SGEIKGNQSET
-707 LVISGGTFTND
+707 GFLTIAGGTFTND
-718 GTMTFDKITV
+718 GKMTFNKITV

-736 GVNLN
+736 GVNRDDM
-741 GEASFVA
+741 A
-748 FTELDLQKGST
+748 FQTLDLQKGST

-767 KSTVDGKE
+767 KSQVDGKE
-775 VEKADILKFT
+775 VEKADTLKFT
-785 EGTLNLEGGALQVAG
+785 EGTVNLNGGALQVAG

-807 ELAQGTTANINGDYT
+807 ELATGATANIKGDYT
-822 FEQVKNAGN
+822 FEQVKNAGTT
-831 VTVEGGTLTVTDS
+831 TVGGTLTVTDS
-844 FTATSKAESATVG
+844 FTAG
-857 TFTVENNGT
+857 DFTVENNGT
-866 PALTTK
+866 LVLTSK
-872 ASGLDIAKSTS
+872 AAGLKIA
-883 TEAKYTA
+883 EGTA
-890 GAVINNGTITFT
+890 TNNAQLINDGTITFT
-902 DAAGEFANLDAVKKV
+902 DAAGEFASLDMVAVV
-917 KDAIASSGNGLIV
+917 KDAIARSGNGLIV

-936 IKAEEV
+936 VKANAIK
-942 DKVLMDGKVTATNA
+942 DVLKDGKV
-956 EKLAGVELEQ
+956 EFSKVKSLAGVELAQ
-966 FKDATVTGVTD
+966 FKDATVTGVD
-977 PLSGSF
+977 KALSGSF

-989 TNETALEV
+989 AGQTALTV
-997 TSGLKLNGTGDLVTV
+997 ASGLKLNGTGDLVSG
-1012 KGQDDKVT
+1012 KGQGDKVT
-1020 LKGVSIGEN
+1020 LQGVNIGEN

-1039 VVGAIVGSSDK
+1039 VVGAIAGNEGK

-1063 KGAATLQNLTV
+1063 KGDAVLQNLTV

-1083 KAAEADKVVGTL
+1083 KAAEADKAVGAL
-1095 EVKDN
+1095 EVKDY
-1100 ALVLGTLTAGE
+1100 ALVLGTLTAG
-1111 VNLKDADVLGTL
+1111 
-1123 TADKLTATG
+1123 KLTAHG

-1162 WKDGHILSLNDASQ
+1162 WKDGLGLSLNDASQ
-1176 VAVGTAAAGSTV
+1176 VAVGTAAEDSTV

-1246 KTIAGNVIASGWNTD
+1246 KTIAGNVIASGWSTAEFNK
-1261 GFDAASA
+1261 DAAN
-1268 DAKTGVQVLENNL
+1268 KTGVQVLENNL
-1281 MVVDMNTIDKTGAN
+1281 MVVDMNTIDKTGAH
-1295 AVFVKDVTNN
+1295 AVFVKDVINN

-1316 DKVMFTEADYRQGTT
+1316 DKVMFTEADYKQGTT

>member
-47 SGSAMAIETDTEIK
+47 SGSAMATETDTEIK

-75 KQTDVASSLIGTSGD
+75 TQDNVASSLIGTSGD
-90 KLALKNV
+90 KLVLKNV
-97 TNKDMYAAGSL
+97 TNKGMYAAGSL

-127 NFSGKVTSADHFGAV
+127 NFSGKVTSTDHFGAV

-160 KFDEVKT
+160 KFDEVNT
-167 GEQKHNGA
+167 GDKQHNGT

-236 GSKVKTTIA
+236 GSQVKTTIA
-245 DSTFSKNTS
+245 DATFSKNTS

-285 GAINATNTQ
+285 GAINATGTK
-294 VVAKNVNFEGN
+294 VAATNVTFEGN
-305 KAVGDDGHGGA
+305 KAASADGHGGA
-316 LFLNGN
+316 LFVDGQG
-322 TASYTQAGG
+322 ASYTQVGG

-337 AKKNGGAIRVQDGA
+337 AKKNGGAIRVQNGA
-351 DLALTNVVF
+351 HLDLTNVVF

-368 GAVDTFNA
+368 GAVDTFEA

-387 NNQAG
+387 NNQTG

-404 VTIAVTEGKSLVY
+404 VTIVVTEGKSLVY

-430 AKNYEKQGDFM
+430 VEKYEKQGDFM
-441 YLNGASDKATFE
+441 YLSNASDKATFA

-465 SNHGTIEKTG
+465 SNHGTIEKTD
-475 KGTLTTADMTGFVGT
+475 KGTLTTADMTGFVGN
-490 LNVNEGKMV
+490 LNVKEGKMV

-510 AQVGVNNSSSE
+510 AQGAVNGANSG
-521 AAQLGA
+521 AAGGLAA
-527 TNVTVG
+527 TTVTVG
-533 QAAVTKGNA
+533 QAAGA

-555 QANHAINFVVNEGST
+555 QANHAIDFVVNEGST

-584 QRNAEKDATPAKAT
+584 QRTAAKAATPAKAT

-613 GITIA
+613 GITVA
-618 AGTAEK
+618 AGTAEQA
-624 GAVLTQI
+624 AVLTQTS
-631 FGNLTAKSLTVA
+631 GNLTAKSLTVA
-643 AAVKDDKKTVTAE
+643 AAVKGEKDAVTAQAGTFTQE
-656 AGTFAQT
+656 AGT
-663 AGKLTVD
+663 LTVD

-678 TVNGTVVTKADSVN
+678 TVKGTVVTNADSVN
-692 SGNINTYSAQDKKGT
+692 TGAINSSESKNGSLTIA
-707 LVISGGTFTND
+707 GGTFTND
-718 GTMTFDKITV
+718 GKMTFKKITV

-736 GVNLN
+736 GVNLDDK
-741 GEASFVA
+741 ASFVV
-748 FTELDLQKGST
+748 FETLDLQKGST

-767 KSTVDGKE
+767 KSKDDG
-775 VEKADILKFT
+775 KADILKFT
-785 EGTLNLEGGALQVAG
+785 EGTVNLYGGALQVAG

-807 ELAQGTTANINGDYT
+807 ELAQGTTTNINGDYT
-822 FEQVKNAGN
+822 FEQVNNAGTT
-831 VTVEGGTLTVTDS
+831 TVGGTLTVTDS
-844 FTATSKAESATVG
+844 FTAGNFTVGNNGTLVLTSKAAGLKIAEGTAT
-857 TFTVENNGT
+857 TNSN
-866 PALTTK
+866 LT
-872 ASGLDIAKSTS
+872 
-883 TEAKYTA
+883 
-890 GAVINNGTITFT
+890 NNGTITFT
-902 DAAGEFANLDAVKKV
+902 DAAGEFADLDKVTAVKK
-917 KDAIASSGNGLIV
+917 AIASSGNGLIV

-942 DKVLMDGKVTATNA
+942 NKVLKDGKVKASDVAN
-956 EKLAGVELEQ
+956 LAGVELEQ
-966 FKDATVTGVTD
+966 FKDATVTDVKAA
-977 PLSGSF
+977 LSGSF

-989 TNETALEV
+989 DKQDALEV

-1012 KGQDDKVT
+1012 KGKDNKVT
-1020 LKGVSIGEN
+1020 LKGVNIGEN

-1039 VVGAIVGSSDK
+1039 VVGAIAGS
-1050 FGALNV
+1050 GALNV

-1063 KGAATLQNLTV
+1063 KGDATVQNLTV

-1083 KAAEADKVVGTL
+1083 KVAEADKAVGAL
-1095 EVKDN
+1095 EVKEH
-1100 ALVLGTLTAGE
+1100 AL
-1111 VNLKDADVLGTL
+1111 VLGTL
-1123 TADKLTATG
+1123 TADKLAATG
-1132 KVFVGSDEAD
+1132 TVCVGSDEDDA
-1142 VAGKLVVNELVSGT
+1142 AGKLVVNELGSAT
-1156 VFADPA
+1156 VFAASA
-1162 WKDGHILSLNDASQ
+1162 WKDGNILSLNDASQ

-1227 AIYVDGGKTYDEAT
+1227 AIYVDGGKTYNEAT

-1246 KTIAGNVIASGWNTD
+1246 KTIAGKVIASGWSTAE
-1261 GFDAASA
+1261 FKAAA
-1268 DAKTGVQVLENNL
+1268 NKTGVQVLENNL
-1281 MVVDMNTIDKTGAN
+1281 MVVDMNTIDKTGAH
-1295 AVFVKDVTNN
+1295 AVFANAVTNN

-1316 DKVMFTEADYRQGTT
+1316 DKVMFSEAGYTQGTI

-1520 GFSVY
+1520 GFSFY

>member
-47 SGSAMAIETDTEIK
+47 SGSAMATETDTEIK

-75 KQTDVASSLIGTSGD
+75 TQDNVASSLIGTSGD
-90 KLALKNV
+90 KLVLKNV
-97 TNKDMYAAGSL
+97 TNKGMYAAGSL

-127 NFSGKVTSADHFGAV
+127 NFSGKVTSTDHFGAV

-160 KFDEVKT
+160 KFDEVNT
-167 GEQKHNGA
+167 GDKQHNGT

-236 GSKVKTTIA
+236 GSQVKTTIA
-245 DSTFSKNTS
+245 DATFSKNTS

-279 AAGTFG
+279 AAGIFG
-285 GAINATNTQ
+285 GAINATGTK
-294 VVAKNVNFEGN
+294 VAATNVTFEGN
-305 KAVGDDGHGGA
+305 KAASADGHGGA
-316 LFLNGN
+316 LFVDGQG
-322 TASYTQAGG
+322 ASYTQVGG

-351 DLALTNVVF
+351 DLALNNVVF

-376 GDVKFTDTTFT
+376 GNVTFTDTTFT

-398 RINGGN
+398 RINGRN
-404 VTIAVTEGKSLVY
+404 VTITVTEGKSLVY

-430 AKNYEKQGDFM
+430 VKKYEKQGDFM
-441 YLNGASDKATFE
+441 YLSNASATFA

-475 KGTLTTADMTGFVGT
+475 KGTLTTADMTGFVGN
-490 LNVNEGKMV
+490 LNVQEGKMV
-499 IEGGIAEYDIA
+499 IEGGIAEYDID
-510 AQVGVNNSSSE
+510 AQIGVNNDAVAL
-521 AAQLGA
+521 AA
-527 TNVTVG
+527 TTVTVG
-533 QAAVTKGNA
+533 QKDS
-542 KPAVKAELAMGAV
+542 KAELAMGAV
-555 QANHAINFVVNEGST
+555 QANHAIDFVVNEGST

-584 QRNAEKDATPAKAT
+584 QRTAAKAATPAKAT
-598 YVGAVNITGDATVTE
+598 YVGVVNITGDATVTE
-613 GITIA
+613 GVTVA
-618 AGTAEK
+618 AGTADK
-624 GAVLTQI
+624 AAALTQTS
-631 FGNLTAKSLTVA
+631 GNLTAKSLTVA
-643 AAVKDDKKTVTAE
+643 AAVKGEKDAVTAK
-656 AGTFAQT
+656 AGTFSQEADGT
-663 AGKLTVD
+663 LTVD

-678 TVNGTVVTKADSVN
+678 TVKGTVVTNADSVN
-692 SGNINTYSAQDKKGT
+692 TGNINSPKSKTGS
-707 LVISGGTFTND
+707 LNISGGTFTND

-736 GVNLN
+736 GVNLD
-741 GEASFVA
+741 GKASFVV
-748 FTELDLQKGST
+748 FRELELQKGST

-767 KSTVDGKE
+767 KSQTDGKN
-775 VEKADILKFT
+775 DILQFT
-785 EGTLNLEGGALQVAG
+785 EGTVNLNGGALQVAG

-807 ELAQGTTANINGDYT
+807 ALDAGATANIDGDYT
-822 FEQVKNAGN
+822 FEQVNNGGKA
-831 VTVEGGTLTVTDS
+831 TVGGTLTVTDS
-844 FTATSKAESATVG
+844 FTAG
-857 TFTVENNGT
+857 DFTVENNGT
-866 PALTTK
+866 LVLTSK
-872 ASGLDIAKSTS
+872 AAGLKIA
-883 TEAKYTA
+883 EGTA
-890 GAVINNGTITFT
+890 TNNAHLINDGTITFT
-902 DAAGEFANLDAVKKV
+902 DAAGEFASLDKVAAV
-917 KDAIASSGNGLIV
+917 KDAIAPSGNGLIV

-936 IKAEEV
+936 VKADAIK
-942 DKVLMDGKVTATNA
+942 DVLQDGKVTATNA
-956 EKLAGVELEQ
+956 AKLAGVELEQ
-966 FKDATVTGVTD
+966 FKDATVTGVATA
-977 PLSGSF
+977 LSGSF

-989 TNETALEV
+989 AGQTALTVE
-997 TSGLKLNGTGDLVTV
+997 SGLKLNGTGDLVTV
-1012 KGQDDKVT
+1012 KEDKTVT
-1020 LKGVSIGEN
+1020 LKGVNIGQN

-1039 VVGAIVGSSDK
+1039 VVGAIAGN
-1050 FGALNV
+1050 GALNV

-1063 KGAATLQNLTV
+1063 KGNATVENLTV

-1083 KAAEADKVVGTL
+1083 KAAEAKAVGAL
-1095 EVKDN
+1095 EVKN
-1100 ALVLGTLTAGE
+1100 HALVLGTLTAGE

-1123 TADKLTATG
+1123 TADKLTANG
-1132 KVFVGSDEAD
+1132 NVFVGSDEED

-1176 VAVGTAAAGSTV
+1176 VAIGSIGANSTV

-1246 KTIAGNVIASGWNTD
+1246 KTIAGNVIASGWSTAE
-1261 GFDAASA
+1261 FEDAAN
-1268 DAKTGVQVLENNL
+1268 KTGVQVLENNL
-1281 MVVDMNTIDKTGAN
+1281 MVVDMNTIDKTGAH
-1295 AVFVKDVTNN
+1295 AVFANAVTNN

-1316 DKVMFTEADYRQGTT
+1316 DKVMFSEAGYTQGTI

-1520 GFSVY
+1520 GFSFY

-1661 ALSTQVIDSNLFQMK
+1661 ALSMQVIDSNLFQMK

>member
-47 SGSAMAIETDTEIK
+47 SGSAMATETDTEIK

-75 KQTDVASSLIGTSGD
+75 TQDNVASSLIGTSGD
-90 KLALKNV
+90 KLVLKNV
-97 TNKDMYAAGSL
+97 TNKGMYAAGSL

-127 NFSGKVTSADHFGAV
+127 NFSGKVTSTDHFGAV

-160 KFDEVKT
+160 KFDEVNT
-167 GEQKHNGA
+167 GDKQHNGT

-236 GSKVKTTIA
+236 GSQVKTTIA
-245 DSTFSKNTS
+245 DATFSKNTS

-285 GAINATNTQ
+285 GAINATGTK
-294 VVAKNVNFEGN
+294 VAATNVTFEGN
-305 KAVGDDGHGGA
+305 KAASADGHGGA
-316 LFLNGN
+316 LFVDGQG
-322 TASYTQAGG
+322 ASYTQVGG

-337 AKKNGGAIRVQDGA
+337 AKKNGGAIRVQNGA
-351 DLALTNVVF
+351 HLDLTNVVF

-368 GAVDTFNA
+368 GAVDTFKA

-387 NNQAG
+387 NNQTG

-404 VTIAVTEGKSLVY
+404 VTIVVTEGKSLVY

-430 AKNYEKQGDFM
+430 VKKYEKQGDFM
-441 YLNGASDKATFE
+441 YLSNASDKATFA

-465 SNHGTIEKTG
+465 SNHGTIEKTD
-475 KGTLTTADMTGFVGT
+475 KGTLTTADMTGFVGN
-490 LNVNEGKMV
+490 LNVKEGKMV

-510 AQVGVNNSSSE
+510 AQGAVNGANSG
-521 AAQLGA
+521 AAGGLAA
-527 TNVTVG
+527 TTVTVG
-533 QAAVTKGNA
+533 QAAGA

-555 QANHAINFVVNEGST
+555 QANHAIDFVVNEGST

-584 QRNAEKDATPAKAT
+584 QRTAAKAATPAKAT

-613 GITIA
+613 GITVA

-624 GAVLTQI
+624 AAVLTQTS
-631 FGNLTAKSLTVA
+631 GNLTAKSLTVA
-643 AAVKDDKKTVTAE
+643 AAVKGEKDAVTAQ
-656 AGTFAQT
+656 AGTFTQEA
-663 AGKLTVD
+663 AGTLTVD

-678 TVNGTVVTKADSVN
+678 TVKGTVVTNADSVN
-692 SGNINTYSAQDKKGT
+692 TGAINSSESKNGSLTIA
-707 LVISGGTFTND
+707 GGTFTND
-718 GTMTFDKITV
+718 GKMTFKKITV

-736 GVNLN
+736 GVNLD
-741 GEASFVA
+741 GKASFVV
-748 FTELDLQKGST
+748 FETLDLQKGST

-767 KSTVDGKE
+767 KSKDDG
-775 VEKADILKFT
+775 KADILKFK
-785 EGTLNLEGGALQVAG
+785 EGTVNLYGGALQVAG

-807 ELAQGTTANINGDYT
+807 ELAQGTTTNINGDYT
-822 FEQVKNAGN
+822 FEQVNNAGTT
-831 VTVEGGTLTVTDS
+831 TVGGTLTVTDS
-844 FTATSKAESATVG
+844 FTAGNFTVGNNGTLVLTSKAAGLKIAEGTAT
-857 TFTVENNGT
+857 TNSN
-866 PALTTK
+866 LT
-872 ASGLDIAKSTS
+872 
-883 TEAKYTA
+883 
-890 GAVINNGTITFT
+890 NNGTITFT
-902 DAAGEFANLDAVKKV
+902 DAAGEFAGLNKVAAVKN
-917 KDAIASSGNGLIV
+917 AIAPFGNGLIV

-936 IKAEEV
+936 VKAEEV
-942 DKVLMDGKVTATNA
+942 DKVLQDGKVTATNA
-956 EKLAGVELEQ
+956 AKLAGVELEQ
-966 FKDATVTGVTD
+966 FKDATVTEVNSNSA
-977 PLSGSF
+977 LSGSF

-989 TNETALEV
+989 AGQDALTVE
-997 TSGLKLNGTGDLVTV
+997 SGLKLNGTGDLVTV
-1012 KGQDDKVT
+1012 KGQDNKVT
-1020 LKGVSIGEN
+1020 LKGVNIDEN

-1039 VVGAIVGSSDK
+1039 VVGAIAGN
-1050 FGALNV
+1050 GALNV

-1083 KAAEADKVVGTL
+1083 KAAEAEEAVGKL
-1095 EVKDN
+1095 DVQGN
-1100 ALVLGTLTAGE
+1100 AFVLGTLTAGE
-1111 VNLKDADVLGTL
+1111 VKFKKAEVLGTL
-1123 TADKLTATG
+1123 TADKLEANET
-1132 KVFVGSDEAD
+1132 VFVGSDEED

-1176 VAVGTAAAGSTV
+1176 VAVGTAAADSTV

-1194 LVALGTTDL
+1194 LVAIGTTDL

-1246 KTIAGNVIASGWNTD
+1246 KTIAGNVIASGWSKAK
-1261 GFDAASA
+1261 FEAA
-1268 DAKTGVQVLENNL
+1268 DNKTGVQVLENNL
-1281 MVVDMNTIDKTGAN
+1281 MVVDMNTIDKTGAH
-1295 AVFVKDVTNN
+1295 AVFANAVTNN

-1316 DKVMFTEADYRQGTT
+1316 DKVMFSKNGYKQGTT
-1331 GAITFNGDRLMSAAF
+1331 GAITFNGDRLMSAAY

-1520 GFSVY
+1520 GFSFY

>member
-47 SGSAMAIETDTEIK
+47 SGSAMAADTDTVIN

-75 KQTDVASSLIGTSGD
+75 QQAGVTGSLIGTSNG
-90 KLALKNV
+90 KLALKNG

-108 DLTASSKDNV
+108 DLTASNADDV

-127 NFSGKVTSADHFGAV
+127 NFSGKVISEDHFGAV

-160 KFDEVKT
+160 KFDEVQT
-167 GEQKHNGA
+167 GAQKHNGA

-285 GAINATNTQ
+285 GAINATGTK
-294 VVAKNVNFEGN
+294 VAATNVTFEGN
-305 KAVGDDGHGGA
+305 KAASADGHGGA
-316 LFLNGN
+316 LFVDGQG
-322 TASYTQAGG
+322 ASYTQAGG

-337 AKKNGGAIRVQDGA
+337 AKKNGGAIRVQNKA
-351 DLALTNVVF
+351 NLALKNVVF

-376 GDVKFTDTTFT
+376 GNVTFTDTTFT

-417 EGNKAGTNAEEAA
+417 EGNRAGTNAEAA

-441 YLNGASDKATFE
+441 YLNGASDRAAFE

-475 KGTLTTADMTGFVGT
+475 KGTLTTADMTGFVGKLDVT
-490 LNVNEGKMV
+490 EGKMV

-510 AQVGVNNSSSE
+510 AQIGVNKGTS
-521 AAQLGA
+521 GA
-527 TNVTVG
+527 VELDPTTVTVG
-533 QAAVTKGNA
+533 QKDS
-542 KPAVKAELAMGAV
+542 KAELAMGAV
-555 QANHAINFVVNEGST
+555 QANHAINFVVNKGST
-570 LTMQSLAVGTKEYT
+570 LTMQSLAVGTKEYA
-584 QRNAEKDATPAKAT
+584 QRTEAKADPAKTT

-613 GITIA
+613 GVTVA
-618 AGTAEK
+618 AGTADK
-624 GAVLTQI
+624 GAVLTQKS
-631 FGNLTAKSLTVA
+631 GNLTAKSLTVA
-643 AAVKDDKKTVTAE
+643 AEVKKDKSNVTTAQAGTFTQE
-656 AGTFAQT
+656 AGT
-663 AGKLTVD
+663 LTVD

-678 TVNGTVVTKADSVN
+678 TVKGTVVTNADSVN
-692 SGNINTYSAQDKKGT
+692 TGAINSYESKTGSLTIA
-707 LVISGGTFTND
+707 GGTFTND
-718 GTMTFDKITV
+718 GKMTFKKITV

-736 GVNLN
+736 GVNLD
-741 GEASFVA
+741 GKASFVV
-748 FTELDLQKGST
+748 FETLDLQKGST

-767 KSTVDGKE
+767 KSKDDG
-775 VEKADILKFT
+775 KADILKFT
-785 EGTLNLEGGALQVAG
+785 EGTVNLNGGALQVAG

-807 ELAQGTTANINGDYT
+807 ELAQGTTTNINGDYT
-822 FEQVKNAGN
+822 FEQVNNAGTT
-831 VTVEGGTLTVTDS
+831 TVGGTLTVTDS
-844 FTATSKAESATVG
+844 FTAGK
-857 TFTVENNGT
+857 FTVENNGT
-866 PALTTK
+866 LVLTSK
-872 ASGLDIAKSTS
+872 AAGLKI
-883 TEAKYTA
+883 TE
-890 GAVINNGTITFT
+890 GAATTNSNLTNNGTITFT
-902 DAAGEFANLDAVKKV
+902 DAAGEFADLDKVAAVKN
-917 KDAIASSGNGLIV
+917 AIARSGNGLIV

-942 DKVLMDGKVTATNA
+942 NKVLKDGKVKADDVA
-956 EKLAGVELEQ
+956 SLAGVELEQ
-966 FKDATVTGVTD
+966 FKDATVTGVATA
-977 PLSGSF
+977 LSGSF

-989 TNETALEV
+989 DKQDALKV
-997 TSGLKLNGTGDLVTV
+997 TSGLKLNGTGDLVSG
-1012 KGQDDKVT
+1012 KGQGDKVT
-1020 LKGVSIGEN
+1020 LQGVNIGEN

-1039 VVGAIVGSSDK
+1039 VVGAIAGNEGK

-1063 KGAATLQNLTV
+1063 KGDAVLQNLTV

-1083 KAAEADKVVGTL
+1083 KAAEADKAVGAL
-1095 EVKDN
+1095 EVKDY
-1100 ALVLGTLTAGE
+1100 ALVLGTLTAG
-1111 VNLKDADVLGTL
+1111 
-1123 TADKLTATG
+1123 KLTANG
-1132 KVFVGSDEAD
+1132 NVFVGSDEAD

-1194 LVALGTTDL
+1194 LVAIGTTDL
-1203 DVAVKTVA
+1203 DVAAKAVA

-1261 GFDAASA
+1261 KFNDASV

-1281 MVVDMNTIDKTGAN
+1281 MVVDMNTIDTTGAH
-1295 AVFVKDVTNN
+1295 AVFANAVTNN

-1316 DKVMFTEADYRQGTT
+1316 DKVMFSKDGYKQGTT
-1331 GAITFNGDRLMSAAF
+1331 GAITFNGDRLMSAAY

>member
-47 SGSAMAIETDTEIK
+47 SGSAMATETDTEIK

-90 KLALKNV
+90 TLALKNV

-127 NFSGKVTSADHFGAV
+127 NFSGKVISQDHFGAV

-167 GEQKHNGA
+167 GDNQHNGT

-204 NVWSNGENTVKITD
+204 NVWSNGKNTVKITD

-236 GSKVKTTIA
+236 GSQVKTTIA
-245 DSTFSKNTS
+245 DATFSKNTS

-294 VVAKNVNFEGN
+294 VVAENVTFEGN
-305 KAVGDDGHGGA
+305 KAASADGHGGA
-316 LFLNGN
+316 LFVDGQG
-322 TASYTQAGG
+322 ASYTQAGG

-337 AKKNGGAIRVQDGA
+337 AKKNGGAIRVQNGA
-351 DLALTNVVF
+351 DLDLKNVVF

-376 GDVKFTDTTFT
+376 GDVTFTDTTFT

-430 AKNYEKQGDFM
+430 VKKYEKQGDFM
-441 YLNGASDKATFE
+441 YLSNASDKATFA

-475 KGTLTTADMTGFVGT
+475 KGTLTTADMTGFVGN
-490 LNVNEGKMV
+490 LDVKEGKMV
-499 IEGGIAEYDIA
+499 IEGGIAEYDID
-510 AQVGVNNSSSE
+510 AQIGVNNGSNDVV
-521 AAQLGA
+521 ALDA
-527 TNVTVG
+527 TTVTVG
-533 QAAVTKGNA
+533 QKDS
-542 KPAVKAELAMGAV
+542 KAELAMGAV
-555 QANHAINFVVNEGST
+555 QANHAIDFVVNEGST

-584 QRNAEKDATPAKAT
+584 QRTAVAKGDTPATAT
-598 YVGAVNITGDATVTE
+598 YVGNVAIKGNATVTE
-613 GITIA
+613 GITVA
-618 AGTAEK
+618 AGTANQV
-624 GAVLTQI
+624 AALTQTS
-631 FGNLTAKSLTVA
+631 GNLTAKSLTVA
-643 AAVKDDKKTVTAE
+643 AAVKGEKDAVTAQAGKFTQE
-656 AGTFAQT
+656 AGT
-663 AGKLTVD
+663 LTVD

-678 TVNGTVVTKADSVN
+678 TVKGTVVTNADSVN
-692 SGNINTYSAQDKKGT
+692 TGAINSYESKTGSLTIA
-707 LVISGGTFTND
+707 GGTFTND
-718 GTMTFDKITV
+718 GTMIFDKITV
-728 EDGATLKT
+728 ADGATLKT
-736 GVNLN
+736 GINLD
-741 GEASFVA
+741 GTASFVV
-748 FTELDLQKGST
+748 FQELDLQKGST

-767 KSTVDGKE
+767 KSQVDGKE

-785 EGTLNLEGGALQVAG
+785 EGTVKLNGGALQVAG

-807 ELAQGTTANINGDYT
+807 ELVAGATANINGDYT
-822 FEQVKNAGN
+822 FEQVNNGGTA
-831 VTVEGGTLTVTDS
+831 TVGGTLTVTDS
-844 FTATSKAESATVG
+844 FTAG
-857 TFTVENNGT
+857 DFTVENNGT
-866 PALTTK
+866 LVLTSK
-872 ASGLDIAKSTS
+872 AAGLNIA
-883 TEAKYTA
+883 EGTA
-890 GAVINNGTITFT
+890 AENIAVTNNGTITFT
-902 DAAGEFANLDAVKKV
+902 DAAGEFATLDAVQTV
-917 KDAIASSGNGLIV
+917 KGKLASSGNGLIV

-936 IKAEEV
+936 VKADAIK
-942 DKVLMDGKVTATNA
+942 DVLKDGKVTATNA
-956 EKLAGVELEQ
+956 AKLAGVELEQ
-966 FKDATVTGVTD
+966 FKDATVTGVDTA
-977 PLSGSF
+977 LSGSF

-989 TNETALEV
+989 AGQTALTVE
-997 TSGLKLNGTGDLVTV
+997 SGLKLNGTGDLVTV
-1012 KGQDDKVT
+1012 KEDKTVT
-1020 LKGVSIGEN
+1020 LKGVNIGQN

-1039 VVGAIVGSSDK
+1039 VVGAIAGN
-1050 FGALNV
+1050 GALNV

-1063 KGAATLQNLTV
+1063 KGNATVENLTV

-1083 KAAEADKVVGTL
+1083 KAAEAKAVGAL
-1095 EVKDN
+1095 EVKN
-1100 ALVLGTLTAGE
+1100 HALVLGTLTAGE

-1123 TADKLTATG
+1123 TADKLAATG
-1132 KVFVGSDEAD
+1132 TVCVGSDEED

-1176 VAVGTAAAGSTV
+1176 VAIGSIGANSTV

-1194 LVALGTTDL
+1194 LVALGTTAL

-1246 KTIAGNVIASGWNTD
+1246 KTIAGNVIASGWSTAE
-1261 GFDAASA
+1261 FEDAAN
-1268 DAKTGVQVLENNL
+1268 KTGVQVLENNL
-1281 MVVDMNTIDKTGAN
+1281 MVVDMNTIDKTGAH
-1295 AVFVKDVTNN
+1295 AVFANAVTNN

-1316 DKVMFTEADYRQGTT
+1316 DKVMFSEAGYTQGTI

-1488 DGYTLGAAFTVATA
+1488 SGYTLGAAFTVATA

-1520 GFSVY
+1520 GFSFY

>member
-47 SGSAMAIETDTEIK
+47 SGSAMATETDTEIK

-75 KQTDVASSLIGTSGD
+75 TQDNVASSLIGTSGD
-90 KLALKNV
+90 KLVLKNV
-97 TNKDMYAAGSL
+97 TNKGMYAAGSL

-127 NFSGKVTSADHFGAV
+127 NFSGKVTSTDHFGAV

-160 KFDEVKT
+160 KFDEVNT
-167 GEQKHNGA
+167 GDKQHNGT

-236 GSKVKTTIA
+236 GSQVKTTIA
-245 DSTFSKNTS
+245 DATFSKNTS

-285 GAINATNTQ
+285 GAINATGTK
-294 VVAKNVNFEGN
+294 VAATNVTFEGN
-305 KAVGDDGHGGA
+305 KAASADGDGGA
-316 LFLNGN
+316 LFVDGQG
-322 TASYTQAGG
+322 ASYTQVGG

-351 DLALTNVVF
+351 DLALNNVVF

-376 GDVKFTDTTFT
+376 GNVTFTDTTFT

-392 GWGGAL
+392 GRGGAL

-404 VTIAVTEGKSLVY
+404 VTITVTEGKSLVY

-430 AKNYEKQGDFM
+430 VKKYEKQGDFM
-441 YLNGASDKATFE
+441 YLSNASATFA

-475 KGTLTTADMTGFVGT
+475 KGTLTTADMTGFVGN
-490 LNVNEGKMV
+490 LNVQEGKMV
-499 IEGGIAEYDIA
+499 IEGGIAEYDID
-510 AQVGVNNSSSE
+510 AQIGVNNGSNDAVE
-521 AAQLGA
+521 LTA
-527 TNVTVG
+527 TTVTVG
-533 QAAVTKGNA
+533 QAAVTEGNA

-555 QANHAINFVVNEGST
+555 QANHAINFVVNKGST
-570 LTMQSLAVGTKEYT
+570 LTMQSLAVGTKEYA
-584 QRNAEKDATPAKAT
+584 QRIEAKADPAKAT
-598 YVGAVNITGDATVTE
+598 YVGAVNIKGDATVTE
-613 GITIA
+613 GITVA
-618 AGTAEK
+618 AGTADQ
-624 GAVLTQI
+624 AAALTQTS
-631 FGNLTAKSLTVA
+631 GNLTAKSLTVA
-643 AAVKDDKKTVTAE
+643 AAVKGEKDAVTAK
-656 AGTFAQT
+656 AGTFTQE

-678 TVNGTVVTKADSVN
+678 MVSGTVVTNADSVN
-692 SGNINTYSAQDKKGT
+692 TGAINNVKSKNGSLTIA
-707 LVISGGTFTND
+707 GGTFTND
-718 GTMTFDKITV
+718 GKMTFDKITV

-741 GEASFVA
+741 GEASFVV
-748 FTELDLQKGST
+748 FRELELQKGST

-767 KSTVDGKE
+767 KSQTDGKN
-775 VEKADILKFT
+775 DILQFT
-785 EGTLNLEGGALQVAG
+785 EGTVNLNGGALQVAG

-807 ELAQGTTANINGDYT
+807 ALDAGATANIDGDYT
-822 FEQVKNAGN
+822 FEQVNNGGKA
-831 VTVEGGTLTVTDS
+831 TVGGTLTVTDS
-844 FTATSKAESATVG
+844 FMAG
-857 TFTVENNGT
+857 DFTVENNGT
-866 PALTTK
+866 LVLTSK
-872 ASGLDIAKSTS
+872 AAGLKIA
-883 TEAKYTA
+883 EGTA
-890 GAVINNGTITFT
+890 TNNAHLINDGTITFT
-902 DAAGEFANLDAVKKV
+902 DAAGEFASLDKVAAV

-936 IKAEEV
+936 VKADVIK
-942 DKVLMDGKVTATNA
+942 DVLKDGKVTATNA
-956 EKLAGVELEQ
+956 AKLAGVELEQ
-966 FKDATVTGVTD
+966 FKDATVTGVDTA
-977 PLSGSF
+977 LSGSF

-989 TNETALEV
+989 AGENALTV
-997 TSGLKLNGTGDLVTV
+997 DSGLKLNGTGDLVTV
-1012 KGQDDKVT
+1012 EKDKTVT
-1020 LKGVSIGEN
+1020 LQGVKIGEH

-1039 VVGAIVGSSDK
+1039 VVGAIVGNGDK

-1063 KGAATLQNLTV
+1063 KGNATVENLTV

-1083 KAAEADKVVGTL
+1083 KVAEAKAVGAL
-1095 EVKDN
+1095 EVKN
-1100 ALVLGTLTAGE
+1100 HAL
-1111 VNLKDADVLGTL
+1111 VLGTL
-1123 TADKLTATG
+1123 TADKLTANG
-1132 KVFVGSDEAD
+1132 NVFVGSDEED

-1176 VAVGTAAAGSTV
+1176 VAIGSIGANSTV

-1246 KTIAGNVIASGWNTD
+1246 KTIAGNVIASGWSTAE
-1261 GFDAASA
+1261 FKAAA
-1268 DAKTGVQVLENNL
+1268 NKTGVQVLENNL
-1281 MVVDMNTIDKTGAN
+1281 MVVDMNTIDKTGAH
-1295 AVFVKDVTNN
+1295 AVFANAVTNN

-1316 DKVMFTEADYRQGTT
+1316 DKVMFTEADYKQGTT

-1520 GFSVY
+1520 GFSFY

>member
-47 SGSAMAIETDTEIK
+47 SGSAMAAETDTEIK

-75 KQTDVASSLIGTSGD
+75 KQNDVASSLIGTSGD

-167 GEQKHNGA
+167 GDEQHNGT
-175 RGIIRAAGANLEVAK
+175 RGIIRAAGSNLEVAK

-236 GSKVKTTIA
+236 GSQVKTTIA
-245 DSTFSKNTS
+245 DATFSKNTS

-285 GAINATNTQ
+285 GAINATGTK
-294 VVAKNVNFEGN
+294 VAATNVTFEGN
-305 KAVGDDGHGGA
+305 KAASADGHGGA
-316 LFLNGN
+316 LFVDGQG
-322 TASYTQAGG
+322 ASYTQAGG

-337 AKKNGGAIRVQDGA
+337 AKKNGGAIRVQDEA
-351 DLALTNVVF
+351 DLALNNVVF

-376 GDVKFTDTTFT
+376 GDVTFTNTTFT

-398 RINGGN
+398 RINGNN

-430 AKNYEKQGDFM
+430 VKKYEKQGDFM
-441 YLNGASDKATFE
+441 YLSNASDKATFA

-475 KGTLTTADMTGFVGT
+475 KGTLTTADMTGFVGK
-490 LNVNEGKMV
+490 LDVKEGKMV

-510 AQVGVNNSSSE
+510 AQSAVNGANRE
-521 AAQLGA
+521 AATFA
-527 TNVTVG
+527 TTTVTVG
-533 QAAVTKGNA
+533 QAAVTEGGA

-555 QANHAINFVVNEGST
+555 QANHAIDFVVNEGST

-584 QRNAEKDATPAKAT
+584 QRTEAKADPAKAT
-598 YVGAVNITGDATVTE
+598 YVGNVEIKGNATVTE

-618 AGTAEK
+618 AGTADQ
-624 GAVLTQI
+624 GAVLTQKS
-631 FGNLTAKSLTVA
+631 GNLTAKSLTVA
-643 AAVKDDKKTVTAE
+643 AEVKKDKNNVTTAK
-656 AGTFAQT
+656 AGTFTQEDGT
-663 AGKLTVD
+663 LTVD

-678 TVNGTVVTKADSVN
+678 TVAGTVVTKADSVN
-692 SGNINTYSAQDKKGT
+692 SGEIKGNQSQT
-707 LVISGGTFTND
+707 GSLTIAGGTFSND
-718 GTMTFDKITV
+718 GKMTFNKITV

-736 GVNLN
+736 GVNLD
-741 GEASFVA
+741 GKPSFVV
-748 FTELDLQKGST
+748 FQELNLQKGST
-759 LNINALNA
+759 LNINALND
-767 KSTVDGKE
+767 KSANTVNENDT
-775 VEKADILKFT
+775 LKFT
-785 EGTLNLEGGALQVAG
+785 EGTLNLEGGALQVASK
-800 EAFTGKV
+800 AFTGKV
-807 ELAQGTTANINGDYT
+807 KLDTNAKAHVNGDYT
-822 FEQVKNAGN
+822 FEQVNNAGT
-831 VTVEGGTLTVTDS
+831 VTVNGGTLTVTDS
-844 FTATSKAESATVG
+844 FTAG
-857 TFTVENNGT
+857 NNFTVENNGT
-866 PALTTK
+866 LALTTK
-872 ASGLDIAKSTS
+872 AAGLKIDKG
-883 TEAKYTA
+883 TA
-890 GAVINNGTITFT
+890 AQNIAVINNGTITFT
-902 DAAGEFANLDAVKKV
+902 DAAGEFASLDKVADVKNALV
-917 KDAIASSGNGLIV
+917 SSGNGLIV

-936 IKAEEV
+936 VKAEEV
-942 DKVLMDGKVTATNA
+942 DKVLQDGKV
-956 EKLAGVELEQ
+956 EFSKVESLAGVELAQ
-966 FKDATVTGVTD
+966 FKDATVTGVNAA
-977 PLSGSF
+977 LSGSF

-989 TNETALEV
+989 DGKNALTVE
-997 TSGLKLNGTGDLVTV
+997 SGLKLNGTGDLVSG
-1012 KGQDDKVT
+1012 KGQGDKVT
-1020 LKGVSIGEN
+1020 LQGVNIGQN

-1039 VVGAIVGSSDK
+1039 VVGAIAGEN
-1050 FGALNV
+1050 GALNV

-1063 KGAATLQNLTV
+1063 KGAATVKDLTV

-1083 KAAEADKVVGTL
+1083 KAAEADKAVGAL
-1095 EVKDN
+1095 EVKN
-1100 ALVLGTLTAGE
+1100 YALVLGTLTAGE
-1111 VNLKDADVLGTL
+1111 VNLKDADVFGTL
-1123 TADKLTATG
+1123 TADKLTAKG
-1132 KVFVGSDEAD
+1132 DVFVGSDEED
-1142 VAGKLVVNELVSGT
+1142 VAGKLVVNELVSGK
-1156 VFADPA
+1156 VFADSA
-1162 WKDGHILSLNDASQ
+1162 WKDGHGLTLNDASQ

-1194 LVALGTTDL
+1194 LVAIGTTDL
-1203 DVAVKTVA
+1203 DVAAKAVA

-1217 LGTNEGQMKS
+1217 LGPNEGQMRS

-1246 KTIAGNVIASGWNTD
+1246 KTIKGNVIASGWNE
-1261 GFDAASA
+1261 
-1268 DAKTGVQVLENNL
+1268 AKFENNAQVPENVQVLENNL
-1281 MVVDMNTIDKTGAN
+1281 MVVDMNTIDTTGAN
-1295 AVFVKDVTNN
+1295 AVFANAVTNN

-1316 DKVMFTEADYRQGTT
+1316 DKVMFSEAGYTPDTT
-1331 GAITFNGDRLMSAAF
+1331 GVITFNGDRLMSAAL

-1396 SGNGLDREEVIAIG
+1396 SCNGLDREEVIAIG

-1424 VTMDAI
+1424 VTMDAL

-1520 GFSVY
+1520 GFSFY

>member
-1 MNSTFKVVFNKAR
+1 
-14 GALMVVNEVTSSV
+14 
-27 QGKGTKTVVAA
+27 VAA

-47 SGSAMAIETDTEIK
+47 SGSAMAADADTVIN

-75 KQTDVASSLIGTSGD
+75 QQADVKGSLIGNSNDG
-90 KLALKNV
+90 KLVLKNG
-97 TNKDMYAAGSL
+97 TNKGMYAAGSL

-127 NFSGKVTSADHFGAV
+127 NFSGKVTSENHFGAV

-167 GEQKHNGA
+167 VAEQHNGT

-204 NVWSNGENTVKITD
+204 NVWSNGKNTVKITD

-236 GSKVKTTIA
+236 GSQVKTTIA
-245 DSTFSKNTS
+245 DATFSKNTS

-294 VVAKNVNFEGN
+294 VVAENVTFEGN
-305 KAVGDDGHGGA
+305 KAASADGHGGA
-316 LFLNGN
+316 LFVDGQG
-322 TASYTQAGG
+322 ASYTQAGG

-337 AKKNGGAIRVQDGA
+337 AKKNGGAIRVQNGA
-351 DLALTNVVF
+351 DLDLKNVVF

-376 GDVKFTDTTFT
+376 GDVTFTDTTFT

-430 AKNYEKQGDFM
+430 VKKYEKQGDFM
-441 YLNGASDKATFE
+441 YLSNASDKATFA

-475 KGTLTTADMTGFVGT
+475 KGTLTTADMTGFVGN
-490 LNVNEGKMV
+490 LDVKEGKMV

-510 AQVGVNNSSSE
+510 AQGDVNGGNSE
-521 AAQLGA
+521 AA
-527 TNVTVG
+527 TTTVTVG
-533 QAAVTKGNA
+533 QAAVTTGDA

-555 QANHAINFVVNEGST
+555 QANHAIDFVVNEGST

-598 YVGAVNITGDATVTE
+598 YVGAVTIQGDATVTE
-613 GITIA
+613 GITVA
-618 AGTAEK
+618 AGTANK
-624 GAVLTQI
+624 AAALTQTS
-631 FGNLTAKSLTVA
+631 GNLTAKSLTVA
-643 AAVKDDKKTVTAE
+643 AAVKGEKDAVT
-656 AGTFAQT
+656 AQT
-663 AGKLTVD
+663 AGTFNQAAAGTLTVD

-678 TVNGTVVTKADSVN
+678 TVNGEVVTKADSVN
-692 SGNINTYSAQDKKGT
+692 TGAINNPESKTGSLTIA
-707 LVISGGTFTND
+707 GGTFTND
-718 GTMTFDKITV
+718 GKMTFNEITV

-736 GVNLN
+736 GVNLDD
-741 GEASFVA
+741 VA
-748 FTELDLQKGST
+748 FTKLDLQKGST
-759 LNINALNA
+759 LNINALND
-767 KSTVDGKE
+767 KSADTVKE
-775 VEKADILKFT
+775 NDTLKFT
-785 EGTLNLEGGALQVAG
+785 EGTLNLEGGALQVASK
-800 EAFTGKV
+800 AFTGKV
-807 ELAQGTTANINGDYT
+807 ALDAGATANIDGDYT
-822 FEQVKNAGN
+822 FEQVNNAGT
-831 VTVEGGTLTVTDS
+831 VTVNGGTLTVTDS
-844 FTATSKAESATVG
+844 FTAG
-857 TFTVENNGT
+857 NNFTVENNGT
-866 PALTTK
+866 LALTTK
-872 ASGLDIAKSTS
+872 AAGLKIDKG
-883 TEAKYTA
+883 TA
-890 GAVINNGTITFT
+890 AQNIAVINNGTITFT
-902 DAAGEFANLDAVKKV
+902 DAAGEFADLDTVAAVKK
-917 KDAIASSGNGLIV
+917 AIARSGNGLIV

-936 IKAEEV
+936 VKANAIK
-942 DKVLMDGKVTATNA
+942 DVLKDGKV
-956 EKLAGVELEQ
+956 EFSKVKSLAGVELAQ
-966 FKDATVTGVTD
+966 FKDATVTGVNAA
-977 PLSGSF
+977 LSGSF

-989 TNETALEV
+989 DKQDALTVEF
-997 TSGLKLNGTGDLVTV
+997 GLKLNGTGDLVTV
-1012 KGQDDKVT
+1012 KEDKTVT
-1020 LKGVSIGEN
+1020 LKGVNIGQN

-1039 VVGAIVGSSDK
+1039 VVGAIVGEN
-1050 FGALNV
+1050 GALNV

-1063 KGAATLQNLTV
+1063 KGKATVENLTV

-1083 KAAEADKVVGTL
+1083 KAAEADKAVGAL
-1095 EVKDN
+1095 EVKGS

-1111 VNLKDADVLGTL
+1111 VKFTKAEVLGTL
-1123 TADKLTATG
+1123 TADKLEAT
-1132 KVFVGSDEAD
+1132 KTVFVGSDEED

-1162 WKDGHILSLNDASQ
+1162 WKDGLGLSLNDASQ
-1176 VAVGTAAAGSTV
+1176 VAVGTAAEGSTV

-1194 LVALGTTDL
+1194 LVAIGTTDL
-1203 DVAVKTVA
+1203 DVAAKAVA

-1246 KTIAGNVIASGWNTD
+1246 KTIAGNVIASGWSTAEFNK
-1261 GFDAASA
+1261 DAAN
-1268 DAKTGVQVLENNL
+1268 KTGVQVLENNL
-1281 MVVDMNTIDKTGAN
+1281 MVVDMNTIDKTGAH
-1295 AVFVKDVTNN
+1295 AVFVKDVINN

-1316 DKVMFTEADYRQGTT
+1316 DKVMFTEADYKQGTT

>member
-47 SGSAMAIETDTEIK
+47 SGSAMAADTDTVIN

-75 KQTDVASSLIGTSGD
+75 QQAGVTGSLIGTSNG
-90 KLALKNV
+90 KLALKNG

-108 DLTASSKDNV
+108 DLTASNADDV

-127 NFSGKVTSADHFGAV
+127 NFSGKVISEDHFGAV

-160 KFDEVKT
+160 KFDEVQT
-167 GEQKHNGA
+167 GAQKHNGA

-285 GAINATNTQ
+285 GAINATGTK
-294 VVAKNVNFEGN
+294 VAATNVTFEGN
-305 KAVGDDGHGGA
+305 KAASADGHGGA
-316 LFLNGN
+316 LFVDGQG
-322 TASYTQAGG
+322 ASYTQAGG

-337 AKKNGGAIRVQDGA
+337 AKKNGGAIRVQNKA
-351 DLALTNVVF
+351 NLALKNVVF

-376 GDVKFTDTTFT
+376 GNVTFTDTTFT

-417 EGNKAGTNAEEAA
+417 EGNRAGTNAEAA

-441 YLNGASDKATFE
+441 YLNGASDRAAFE

-475 KGTLTTADMTGFVGT
+475 KGTLTTADMTGFVGKLDVT
-490 LNVNEGKMV
+490 EGKMV

-510 AQVGVNNSSSE
+510 AQIGVNKGTS
-521 AAQLGA
+521 GA
-527 TNVTVG
+527 VELDPTTVTVG
-533 QAAVTKGNA
+533 QKDS
-542 KPAVKAELAMGAV
+542 KAELAMGAV
-555 QANHAINFVVNEGST
+555 QANHAINFVVNKGST
-570 LTMQSLAVGTKEYT
+570 LTMQSLAVGTKEYA
-584 QRNAEKDATPAKAT
+584 QRTEAKADPAKTT

-613 GITIA
+613 GVTVA
-618 AGTAEK
+618 AGTADK
-624 GAVLTQI
+624 GAVLTQKS
-631 FGNLTAKSLTVA
+631 GNLTAKSLTVA
-643 AAVKDDKKTVTAE
+643 AEVKKDKSNVTTAQAGTFTQE
-656 AGTFAQT
+656 AGT
-663 AGKLTVD
+663 LTVD

-678 TVNGTVVTKADSVN
+678 TVKGTVVTNADSVN
-692 SGNINTYSAQDKKGT
+692 TGAINSYESKTGSLTIA
-707 LVISGGTFTND
+707 GGTFTND
-718 GTMTFDKITV
+718 GKMTFKKITV

-736 GVNLN
+736 GVNLD
-741 GEASFVA
+741 GKASFVV
-748 FTELDLQKGST
+748 FETLDFQKGST

-767 KSTVDGKE
+767 KSKDDG
-775 VEKADILKFT
+775 KADILKFT
-785 EGTLNLEGGALQVAG
+785 EGTVNLNGGALQVAG

-807 ELAQGTTANINGDYT
+807 ELAQGTTTNINGDYT
-822 FEQVKNAGN
+822 FEQVNNAGTT
-831 VTVEGGTLTVTDS
+831 TVGGTLTVTDS
-844 FTATSKAESATVG
+844 FTAGK
-857 TFTVENNGT
+857 FTVENNGT
-866 PALTTK
+866 LVLTSK
-872 ASGLDIAKSTS
+872 AAGLKI
-883 TEAKYTA
+883 TE
-890 GAVINNGTITFT
+890 GAATTNSNLTNNGTITFT
-902 DAAGEFANLDAVKKV
+902 DAAGEFADLDKVAAVKN
-917 KDAIASSGNGLIV
+917 AIARSGNGLIV

-942 DKVLMDGKVTATNA
+942 NKVLKDGKVKADDVA
-956 EKLAGVELEQ
+956 SLAGVELEQ
-966 FKDATVTGVTD
+966 FKDATVTGVATA
-977 PLSGSF
+977 LSGSF

-989 TNETALEV
+989 DKQDALKV
-997 TSGLKLNGTGDLVTV
+997 TSGLKLNGTGDLVSG
-1012 KGQDDKVT
+1012 KGQGDKVT
-1020 LKGVSIGEN
+1020 LQGVNIGEN

-1039 VVGAIVGSSDK
+1039 VVGAIAGNEGK

-1063 KGAATLQNLTV
+1063 KGDAVLQNLTV

-1083 KAAEADKVVGTL
+1083 KAAEADKAVGAL
-1095 EVKDN
+1095 EVKDY
-1100 ALVLGTLTAGE
+1100 ALVLGTLTAG
-1111 VNLKDADVLGTL
+1111 
-1123 TADKLTATG
+1123 KLTANG
-1132 KVFVGSDEAD
+1132 NVFVGSDEAD

-1194 LVALGTTDL
+1194 LVAIGTTDL
-1203 DVAVKTVA
+1203 DVAAKAVA

-1261 GFDAASA
+1261 KFNDASV

-1281 MVVDMNTIDKTGAN
+1281 MVVDMNTIDTTGAH
-1295 AVFVKDVTNN
+1295 AVFANAVTNN

-1316 DKVMFTEADYRQGTT
+1316 DKVMFSKDGYKQGTT
-1331 GAITFNGDRLMSAAF
+1331 GAITFNGDRLMSAAY

>member
-47 SGSAMAIETDTEIK
+47 SGSAMATETDTEIK

-75 KQTDVASSLIGTSGD
+75 TQDNVASSLIGTSGD
-90 KLALKNV
+90 KLVLKNV
-97 TNKDMYAAGSL
+97 TNKGMYAAGSL

-127 NFSGKVTSADHFGAV
+127 NFSGKVTSTDHFGAV

-160 KFDEVKT
+160 KFDEVNT
-167 GEQKHNGA
+167 GDKQHNGT

-236 GSKVKTTIA
+236 GSQVKTTIA
-245 DSTFSKNTS
+245 DATFSKNTS

-285 GAINATNTQ
+285 GAINATGTK
-294 VVAKNVNFEGN
+294 VAATNVTFEGN
-305 KAVGDDGHGGA
+305 KAASADGHGGA
-316 LFLNGN
+316 LFVDGQG
-322 TASYTQAGG
+322 ASYTQVGG

-337 AKKNGGAIRVQDGA
+337 AKKNGGAIRVQNGA
-351 DLALTNVVF
+351 HLDLTNVVF

-368 GAVDTFNA
+368 GAVDTFKA

-387 NNQAG
+387 NNQTG

-404 VTIAVTEGKSLVY
+404 VTIVVTEGKSLVY

-430 AKNYEKQGDFM
+430 VKKYEKQGDFM
-441 YLNGASDKATFE
+441 YLSNASDKATFA

-465 SNHGTIEKTG
+465 SNHGTIEKTD
-475 KGTLTTADMTGFVGT
+475 KGTLTTADMTGFVGN
-490 LNVNEGKMV
+490 LNVKEGKMV

-510 AQVGVNNSSSE
+510 AQGAVNGANSG
-521 AAQLGA
+521 AAGGLAA
-527 TNVTVG
+527 TTVTVG
-533 QAAVTKGNA
+533 QAAGA

-555 QANHAINFVVNEGST
+555 QANHAIDFVVNEGST

-584 QRNAEKDATPAKAT
+584 QRTAAKAATPAKAT

-613 GITIA
+613 GITVA

-624 GAVLTQI
+624 AAVLTQTS
-631 FGNLTAKSLTVA
+631 GNLTAKSLTVA
-643 AAVKDDKKTVTAE
+643 AAVKGEKDAVTAQAGTFTQE
-656 AGTFAQT
+656 AGT
-663 AGKLTVD
+663 LTVD

-678 TVNGTVVTKADSVN
+678 TVKGTVVTNADSVN
-692 SGNINTYSAQDKKGT
+692 TGAINSSESKNGSLTIA
-707 LVISGGTFTND
+707 GGTFTND
-718 GTMTFDKITV
+718 GKMTFKKITV

-736 GVNLN
+736 GVNLD
-741 GEASFVA
+741 GKASFVV
-748 FTELDLQKGST
+748 FETLDLQKGST

-767 KSTVDGKE
+767 KSKDDG
-775 VEKADILKFT
+775 KADILKFT
-785 EGTLNLEGGALQVAG
+785 EGTVNLYGGALQVAG

-807 ELAQGTTANINGDYT
+807 ELAQGTTTNINGDYT
-822 FEQVKNAGN
+822 FEQVNNAGTT
-831 VTVEGGTLTVTDS
+831 TVGGTLTVTDS
-844 FTATSKAESATVG
+844 FTAGNFTVGNNGTLVLTSKAAGLKIAEGTAT
-857 TFTVENNGT
+857 TNSN
-866 PALTTK
+866 LT
-872 ASGLDIAKSTS
+872 
-883 TEAKYTA
+883 
-890 GAVINNGTITFT
+890 NNGTITFT
-902 DAAGEFANLDAVKKV
+902 DAAGEFADLDKVAAVKK
-917 KDAIASSGNGLIV
+917 AIARSGNGLIV

-942 DKVLMDGKVTATNA
+942 NKVLKDGKVKASDVAN
-956 EKLAGVELEQ
+956 LAGVELEQ
-966 FKDATVTGVTD
+966 FKDATVTDVKAA
-977 PLSGSF
+977 LSGSF

-989 TNETALEV
+989 DKQDALEV
-997 TSGLKLNGTGDLVTV
+997 TFGLKLNGTGDLVTV
-1012 KGQDDKVT
+1012 KGKDNKVT
-1020 LKGVSIGEN
+1020 LKGVNIGEN

-1039 VVGAIVGSSDK
+1039 VVGAIAGS
-1050 FGALNV
+1050 GALNV

-1063 KGAATLQNLTV
+1063 KGDATVQNLTV

-1083 KAAEADKVVGTL
+1083 KVAEADKAVGAL
-1095 EVKDN
+1095 EVKEH
-1100 ALVLGTLTAGE
+1100 ALVLGTLTAGN
-1111 VNLKDADVLGTL
+1111 VTLKDADVLGTL
-1123 TADKLTATG
+1123 TADKLAATG
-1132 KVFVGSDEAD
+1132 TVCVGSDEDDA
-1142 VAGKLVVNELVSGT
+1142 AGKLVVNELGSAT
-1156 VFADPA
+1156 VFAAPA
-1162 WKDGHILSLNDASQ
+1162 WKDGNILSLNDASQ

-1227 AIYVDGGKTYDEAT
+1227 AIYVDGGKTYNEAT

-1246 KTIAGNVIASGWNTD
+1246 KTIAGNVIASGWSTAE
-1261 GFDAASA
+1261 FKAAA
-1268 DAKTGVQVLENNL
+1268 NKTGVQVLENNL
-1281 MVVDMNTIDKTGAN
+1281 MVVDMNTIDKTGAH
-1295 AVFVKDVTNN
+1295 AVFANAVTNN

-1316 DKVMFTEADYRQGTT
+1316 DKVMFSEAGYTQGTI

-1520 GFSVY
+1520 GFSFY

>member
-47 SGSAMAIETDTEIK
+47 SGSAMATETDTEIK

-75 KQTDVASSLIGTSGD
+75 KQDDVASSLIGTSGD
-90 KLALKNV
+90 KLVLKNV
-97 TNKDMYAAGSL
+97 TNKGMYAAGSL

-285 GAINATNTQ
+285 GAI
-294 VVAKNVNFEGN
+294 
-305 KAVGDDGHGGA
+305 
-316 LFLNGN
+316 
-322 TASYTQAGG
+322 
-331 KFVGNS
+331 
-337 AKKNGGAIRVQDGA
+337 RVQDGA

-417 EGNKAGTNAEEAA
+417 EGNRAGTNAEAA

-441 YLNGASDKATFE
+441 YLNGASDRTAFE

-475 KGTLTTADMTGFVGT
+475 KGTLTTADMTGFVGK
-490 LNVNEGKMV
+490 LDVKEGKMV

-510 AQVGVNNSSSE
+510 AQIGVNKGTS
-521 AAQLGA
+521 GA
-527 TNVTVG
+527 VELDPTTVTVG
-533 QAAVTKGNA
+533 QDGEPFA
-542 KPAVKAELAMGAV
+542 KAELAMGAV
-555 QANHAINFVVNEGST
+555 QANHAINFDVNEGST
-570 LTMQSLAVGTKEYT
+570 LTMQSLTVGTKEYA
-584 QRNAEKDATPAKAT
+584 QRTEAKADPAKAT

-613 GITIA
+613 GVTVA
-618 AGTAEK
+618 AGTADK
-624 GAVLTQI
+624 AAVLTQTS
-631 FGNLTAKSLTVA
+631 GNLTAKSLTVA
-643 AAVKDDKKTVTAE
+643 AAVEKDQKVTAQ
-656 AGTFAQT
+656 AGTFNQT
-663 AGKLTVD
+663 DGTLTVD

-678 TVNGTVVTKADSVN
+678 TVNGTVVTNADSVN
-692 SGNINTYSAQDKKGT
+692 TGAINSYKSKNGSLTIA
-707 LVISGGTFTND
+707 GGTFTND

-736 GVNLN
+736 GVNLD
-741 GEASFVA
+741 GEASFVV
-748 FTELDLQKGST
+748 FKTLDLQKGST

-767 KSTVDGKE
+767 KSKVDG
-775 VEKADILKFT
+775 KADILKFT
-785 EGTLNLEGGALQVAG
+785 EGTLNLYGGALQVAG

-807 ELAQGTTANINGDYT
+807 ELAQGTTTNINGDYT
-822 FEQVKNAGN
+822 FEQVNNAGTT
-831 VTVEGGTLTVTDS
+831 TVGGTLTVTDS
-844 FTATSKAESATVG
+844 FTAGK
-857 TFTVENNGT
+857 FTVENNGT
-866 PALTTK
+866 LVLTSK
-872 ASGLDIAKSTS
+872 AAGLKIAVG
-883 TEAKYTA
+883 TA
-890 GAVINNGTITFT
+890 TNNNQLSNKGTITFT
-902 DAAGEFANLDAVKKV
+902 DAAGEFASLDKVAAV
-917 KDAIASSGNGLIV
+917 KDAIAPSCNGLIV

-942 DKVLMDGKVTATNA
+942 NKVLKDGKVKASDVAN
-956 EKLAGVELEQ
+956 LAGVELEQ
-966 FKDATVTGVTD
+966 FKDATVTGVD
-977 PLSGSF
+977 AALSGSF

-989 TNETALEV
+989 AGQTALTVE
-997 TSGLKLNGTGDLVTV
+997 SGLKLNGTGDLVTV
-1012 KGQDDKVT
+1012 TKDKTVT
-1020 LKGVSIGEN
+1020 LQGVNIGEY

-1039 VVGAIVGSSDK
+1039 VVGAIAGNGGK

-1063 KGAATLQNLTV
+1063 KGAAALQNLTV

-1083 KAAEADKVVGTL
+1083 KAAETATAVGDL
-1095 EVKDN
+1095 EVKDY
-1100 ALVLGTLTAGE
+1100 ALVLGTLTAGK
-1111 VNLKDADVLGTL
+1111 VTLGKADVFGTL
-1123 TADKLTATG
+1123 TADKLDATD
-1132 KVFVGSDEAD
+1132 VVLVGSDEED

-1162 WKDGHILSLNDASQ
+1162 WKDGLGLSLNDASQ
-1176 VAVGTAAAGSTV
+1176 VAIGSIGANSTV
-1188 VAGQGS
+1188 IAGQGS
-1194 LVALGTTDL
+1194 LVAIGTTDL
-1203 DVAVKTVA
+1203 DVAAKAVA

-1217 LGTNEGQMKS
+1217 LGPNEGQMRS

-1246 KTIAGNVIASGWNTD
+1246 EKINGNVIASGWNEAK
-1261 GFDAASA
+1261 FEDAETNNQVPAN
-1268 DAKTGVQVLENNL
+1268 VQVLENNL

-1316 DKVMFTEADYRQGTT
+1316 DKVMFTEADYTQGTT
-1331 GAITFNGDRLMSAAF
+1331 GAITFNGDRLMSAAL

-1488 DGYTLGAAFTVATA
+1488 SGYTLGAAFTVATA